1 MVVRTI
7 GVNITGAEDVQRVQS
22 LLNGLKKQ
30 VGEVNNLL
38 KKELGAGNKSA
49 SFKVNIGFS
58 TAQFQREWSAFK
70 KRVAPTLEVKV
81 KLTGDKGNG
90 NDPLENMNDGARRFM
105 SNSQSLRT
113 QLNTIGGALDGLS
126 SKTLTLGKALGALTI
141 GKVLGGNLRFS
152 TGIFGS
158 MLKEINTVRNVL
170 QKGFVIGKVVTAPA
184 VKTLTALGSLGK
196 RVGMTFVKHFNSA
209 LSNLGRGVIHMN
221 SFQNIFNRIGQT
233 INQGVRSIVQQ
244 TKELGDAMVTY
255 ETQMASFGQDRSTTE
270 AVAQEIS
277 RYGAATAYNGADL
290 LRNTGYFTAL
300 GVQDPVKLTKAIAGL
315 VATNKNPID
324 DFAGVAKQLTDAL
337 QAGKLNWQDFRIIQ
351 YRQSPVAT
359 RLIDEELAKRGYLQD
374 DKGNPVNKQT
384 AIRKGYLSL
393 EKYLEVLTEVGNSDA
408 LQSLTNTIKTPKLA
422 LDNLLEN
429 IGLKASG
436 AVGAEGPLKGLYDSI
451 VDFIKDITALVEK
464 SDPVWQYVGEKSQKA
479 VAGIRGY
486 FSEWNKA
493 FSEQLKVSL
502 PTFLNGVEGGF
513 SGGRVAQGLNEIT
526 QALLAMGNATTSQNL
541 GRGLSEVAYQ
551 YERLVA
557 KFIGLGQVLLDNGAL
572 DTVANFVALYG
583 DMVSKVAGSSVIRNT
598 LTFINFI
605 IDEVEKT
612 VNNGALVSGAD
623 RAFAGLLD
631 FYTQLVSLASLF
643 INDTPIV
650 SKGLEYAGQVLT
662 AMATTVSSVKELMN
676 NMLNGG
682 ASGNFKKG
690 LELGFQQGVSDY
702 GDDPRGL
709 GRTILFI
716 QKVRKFFEDLM
727 KEYNKLFNTFQYA
740 NQVGAEKYGVKIGN
754 FIGEVANIF
763 GKIIEW
769 FETKIKQLNGRINF
783 NTIKTL
789 VEEVGK
795 MWLSVVNMLTDTVTK
810 SIGSLP
816 KGRLEQGMKNFS
828 SVFQNLQKSLQ
839 PIYQELL
846 TGVLKSA
853 TGNTGKKLL
862 QAMADFVK
870 AVVTIIR
877 DIIKHIGHGSVE
889 GGLDR
894 ILKFFTNILNFMTE
908 IAKFMGQY
916 PGLTTGLIG
925 LVTIFGVIGKVLGAA
940 AGMVSVANTLGLG
953 GLASGAGGGGLL
965 SGLLSKTPI
974 TSLLANSEGNA
985 LQQFL
990 SRAGTPAIGGIGG
1003 KIGSFGASPLGM
1015 IASLVAQMIADPVQ
1029 NAIGGHAG
1037 ATVGGALKTA
1047 GAGLGLAGA
1056 TFTGASIGTA
1066 IMPGIGTA
1074 VGALLG
1080 AITNLI
1086 MGGGKN
1092 LLDGIEGLL
1101 TGYNDEYRKQA
1112 AENAK
1117 SIRENA
1123 EAMSRARADEHTT
1136 RDVLGSKVTLGGY
1149 LQNVT
1154 DMQKKVFGKLQ
1165 QNFTDATAYMQN
1177 SMQLLEQAGATDSA
1191 TMRQTLFDLGY
1202 NAQKPLKDMQGTYVR
1217 IGEELMSWEQLKA
1230 QNGLYGSEGDEIL
1243 SALLNQVAIAQ
1254 GRQFTDIVD
1263 EQGNLITQMD
1273 AYRQG
1278 AQNLTE
1284 EKRRELQQK
1293 LIDAGV
1299 SRDQVLQLPDKALEF
1314 LVSQY
1319 DTYTN
1324 TMKAEKDKAD
1334 HEEKESKHKGDLS
1347 DAWTRIKNGVK
1358 AVWEWVTGIFDGIGE
1373 WIAGALAGL
1382 TGGDS
1387 NKAKKEYKKNKK
1399 KIPSGGTLLFSTGG
1413 FVNYLA
1419 QGGSPL
1425 LGGIFQPR
1433 GTDTIPAMLTPGEYV
1448 LRKRAVDSL
1457 GTNFLDNLNRFGI
1470 GALGGNRTT
1479 TVVNNYYNNNA
1490 SVNQN
1495 IDNKSNYLN
1504 GMYGLD
1510 RLMRYV

>member
-70 KRVAPTLEVKV
+70 KRVSPTLEVKV

-90 NDPLENMNDGARRFM
+90 ADPLENMNDGARRFM

-126 SKTLTLGKALGALTI
+126 NKTLTLGKALGALAI

-170 QKGFVIGKVVTAPA
+170 QKGFAIGKVVTAPA
-184 VKTLTALGSLGK
+184 VKTLTALGNLGRK
-196 RVGMTFVKHFNSA
+196 VGMTFVKHFNSA
-209 LSNLGRGVIHMN
+209 LSSLGRGVIHMN

-300 GVQDPVKLTKAIAGL
+300 GVKDPVKLTKAIAGL

-422 LDNLLEN
+422 WDNLLEN

-493 FSEQLKVSL
+493 FSEQLKGSL

-541 GRGLSEVAYQ
+541 GKGLSEVAYQ
-551 YERLVA
+551 YERFVA

-583 DMVSKVAGSSVIRNT
+583 DMVAKVAGSSVIRNT

-690 LELGFQQGVSDY
+690 LELGFQQGVSGY

-727 KEYNKLFNTFQYA
+727 KEYNNLFNTFKYA

-754 FIGEVANIF
+754 FLGEVANIF

-769 FETKIKQLNGRINF
+769 FDKKIGQLNGRINF

-870 AVVTIIR
+870 AVVTMIR

-990 SRAGTPAIGGIGG
+990 ARAGTPAIGGIGG
-1003 KIGSFGASPLGM
+1003 KIGSFGASPLGA

-1029 NAIGGHAG
+1029 RAIGGHGG

-1092 LLDGIEGLL
+1092 LIDGIEGLL

-1123 EAMSRARADEHTT
+1123 EAVSRARADEFTT

-1149 LQNVT
+1149 LQNMT
-1154 DMQKKVFGKLQ
+1154 DMQKKVFGRLQ

-1177 SMQLLEQAGATDSA
+1177 SMRLLEEAGATDSA

-1243 SALLNQVAIAQ
+1243 ASLLNQVAIAQ

-1284 EKRRELQQK
+1284 EKRQELQQK

-1299 SRDQVLQLPDKALEF
+1299 SRDQVLQLPDKALQF

-1319 DTYTN
+1319 DTFTN

-1334 HEEKESKHKGDLS
+1334 HEEKESKKHGTLQ
-1347 DAWTRIKNGVK
+1347 DAWDRLV
-1358 AVWEWVTGIFDGIGE
+1358 
-1373 WIAGALAGL
+1373 GALEGVRDWVAGIL
-1382 TGGDS
+1382 GGIADWITGSKSGTS
-1387 NKAKKEYKKNKK
+1387 KKNYDKGKK
-1399 KIPSGGTLLFSTGG
+1399 KLPSGSGLLFSTGG

>member
-126 SKTLTLGKALGALTI
+126 SKTLTLGKALGALAI

-158 MLKEINTVRNVL
+158 MLKEINAVRNVL
-170 QKGFVIGKVVTAPA
+170 QKGFTIGKIVTAPA
-184 VKTLTALGSLGK
+184 VKTLTALGSLGS
-196 RVGMTFVKHFNSA
+196 RVGATFVRHFNSA

-422 LDNLLEN
+422 WDNLLEN

-493 FSEQLKVSL
+493 FSEQLKGSL

-557 KFIGLGQVLLDNGAL
+557 KFISLGQVMLDNGAL
-572 DTVANFVALYG
+572 DTMANFIALYG
-583 DMVSKVAGSSVIRNT
+583 DMVSQVTNSSVIKNS

-605 IDEVEKT
+605 IDEVKKT
-612 VNNGALVSGAD
+612 VNNGALVNGAD
-623 RAFAGLLD
+623 RAFTGLLD

-662 AMATTVSSVKELMN
+662 AMATAVSSVKDLAN

-690 LELGFQQGVSDY
+690 LELGFQQGVSGY
-702 GDDPRGL
+702 GEDPRGL

-828 SVFQNLQKSLQ
+828 SVFQNMQKSLQ

-846 TGVLKSA
+846 TGALKSI
-853 TGNTGKKLL
+853 TGNTGKKLF

-870 AVVTIIR
+870 AVVSMIR
-877 DIIKHIGHGSVE
+877 DILKYIGHGSVE
-889 GGLDR
+889 SGFNS

-916 PGLTTGLIG
+916 PGLTTSLIG
-925 LVTIFGVIGKVLGAA
+925 LVTIFGVIGKVLGSAA
-940 AGMVSVANTLGLG
+940 KMVSVANALGLG
-953 GLASGAGGGGLL
+953 NLASGAGGIAGGGLL
-965 SGLLSKTPI
+965 STTPI

-985 LQQFL
+985 LQQL
-990 SRAGTPAIGGIGG
+990 LARAGTPALSSAGLKVGA
-1003 KIGSFGASPLGM
+1003 FGASPIGA

-1029 NAIGGHAG
+1029 RAIGGHGG

-1056 TFTGASIGTA
+1056 TFTGASLGTA
-1066 IMPGIGTA
+1066 VFPGIGTA
-1074 VGALLG
+1074 IGALLG
-1080 AITNLI
+1080 AIASLLL
-1086 MGGGKN
+1086 GGGKN
-1092 LLDGIEGLL
+1092 LMDGIEGLL

-1123 EAMSRARADEHTT
+1123 EAVSRARADEHTT
-1136 RDVLGSKVTLGGY
+1136 KDILGSKVTLGGY
-1149 LQNVT
+1149 LQNLT

-1299 SRDQVLQLPDKALEF
+1299 SRDQVLQLPDKALQF

-1324 TMKAEKDKAD
+1324 TMKAEKEKAD
-1334 HEEKESKHKGDLS
+1334 HEEKESKHKGTLE
-1347 DAWTRIKNGVK
+1347 DAWNRLKNAVQGVRDWV
-1358 AVWEWVTGIFDGIGE
+1358 AGVIGGIADWVTGSK
-1373 WIAGALAGL
+1373 
-1382 TGGDS
+1382 GGTS
-1387 NKAKKEYKKNKK
+1387 QK
-1399 KIPSGGTLLFSTGG
+1399 KISKNPFYKSLFGGLFFSRGG

-1457 GTNFLDNLNRFGI
+1457 GTNFLDNLNRYGI
-1470 GALGGNRTT
+1470 GALRGNNTT

>member
-81 KLTGDKGNG
+81 KLTGANGNG

-126 SKTLTLGKALGALTI
+126 SKTLTLGKALGALAI

-158 MLKEINTVRNVL
+158 MLKEINAVRNAL
-170 QKGFVIGKVVTAPA
+170 QKGFTIGKIVTAPA
-184 VKTLTALGSLGK
+184 VKTLTALGSLGSK
-196 RVGMTFVKHFNSA
+196 VGATFVRHFNSA

-233 INQGVRSIVQQ
+233 INRGVRSIVQQ

-422 LDNLLEN
+422 WDNLLEN

-557 KFIGLGQVLLDNGAL
+557 KFISLGQVMLDNGAL
-572 DTVANFVALYG
+572 DTVANFIALYG
-583 DMVSKVAGSSVIRNT
+583 DMVSQVTNSSVIKNS

-605 IDEVEKT
+605 IDEVKKT
-612 VNNGALVSGAD
+612 VNNGALVNGAD
-623 RAFAGLLD
+623 RAFTGLLD

-643 INDTPIV
+643 INDTPII

-662 AMATTVSSVKELMN
+662 AMATAVSSVKDLAN

-690 LELGFQQGVSDY
+690 LELGFQQGVSGY
-702 GDDPRGL
+702 GEDPRGL

-727 KEYNKLFNTFQYA
+727 KEYNNLFNTFQYA

-828 SVFQNLQKSLQ
+828 SVFQNMQKSLQ

-846 TGVLKSA
+846 TGALKSI
-853 TGNTGKKLL
+853 TGNTGKKLF

-870 AVVTIIR
+870 AVVSMIR
-877 DIIKHIGHGSVE
+877 DILKYIGHGSVE
-889 GGLDR
+889 GGFNA

-908 IAKFMGQY
+908 IAKFLGQY
-916 PGLTTGLIG
+916 PGLTTSLLG
-925 LVTIFGVIGKVLGAA
+925 LVTIFGVIGKVLSSA
-940 AGMVSVANTLGLG
+940 AGLVSVANTLGLG
-953 GLASGAGGGGLL
+953 GLASGAGGGLLGGLA
-965 SGLLSKTPI
+965 STTPI

-990 SRAGTPAIGGIGG
+990 ARAGTPAIGGIGG
-1003 KIGSFGASPLGM
+1003 KIGSFGASPLGA

-1029 NAIGGHAG
+1029 RAIGGHGG

-1056 TFTGASIGTA
+1056 TFTGASLGTA
-1066 IMPGIGTA
+1066 VFPGIGTA
-1074 VGALLG
+1074 IGALLG
-1080 AITNLI
+1080 AITSLLL
-1086 MGGGKN
+1086 GGGKN
-1092 LLDGIEGLL
+1092 LMDGIEGLL

-1123 EAMSRARADEHTT
+1123 EAVSRARADEHTT

-1254 GRQFTDIVD
+1254 GRQYTDIVD

-1299 SRDQVLQLPDKALEF
+1299 SRDQVLQLPDKALQF

-1324 TMKAEKDKAD
+1324 TMKAEQEKAD
-1334 HEEKESKHKGDLS
+1334 HEEKESKHKGTLE
-1347 DAWTRIKNGVK
+1347 DAWNRLKNAVQGVRDWV
-1358 AVWEWVTGIFDGIGE
+1358 AGVIGGIADWVTGSK
-1373 WIAGALAGL
+1373 
-1382 TGGDS
+1382 GGTS
-1387 NKAKKEYKKNKK
+1387 QK
-1399 KIPSGGTLLFSTGG
+1399 KISKNPFYKSLFGGLFFSRGG

-1433 GTDTIPAMLTPGEYV
+1433 GTDTIPAMLTSGEYV

-1457 GTNFLDNLNRFGI
+1457 GTNFLDNLNRYGI
-1470 GALGGNRTT
+1470 GALRGNNTT

>member
-90 NDPLENMNDGARRFM
+90 TDPLENMNDGARRFM

-126 SKTLTLGKALGALTI
+126 SKTLTLGKALGALAI

-158 MLKEINTVRNVL
+158 MLKEINAVRNVL
-170 QKGFVIGKVVTAPA
+170 QKGFTIGKIVTAPA

-221 SFQNIFNRIGQT
+221 SFQNIFSRIGQT

-422 LDNLLEN
+422 WDNLLEN

-541 GRGLSEVAYQ
+541 GKGLSEVAYQ

-583 DMVSKVAGSSVIRNT
+583 DMVAQVAGSSVIRNT

-690 LELGFQQGVSDY
+690 LELGFQQGVSGY

-716 QKVRKFFEDLM
+716 QKVHKFFEDLM

-783 NTIKTL
+783 NTLKTL

-846 TGVLKSA
+846 TGAIKSL
-853 TGNTGKKLL
+853 TGNSGKQLF

-870 AVVTIIR
+870 AVVSMIR
-877 DIIKHIGHGSVE
+877 DILKYIGHGSVE
-889 GGLDR
+889 SGFNT

-916 PGLTTGLIG
+916 PGLTTSLLG
-925 LVTIFGVIGKVLGAA
+925 LVTIFGVIGKVLGSAA
-940 AGMVSVANTLGLG
+940 KMVSVANALGLG
-953 GLASGAGGGGLL
+953 SLVSGGGATAGGGLL
-965 SGLLSKTPI
+965 STTPI

-985 LQQFL
+985 LQQL
-990 SRAGTPAIGGIGG
+990 LARAGTPALNSAGLKVGA
-1003 KIGSFGASPLGM
+1003 FGASPIGA

-1029 NAIGGHAG
+1029 RAIGGHGG

-1056 TFTGASIGTA
+1056 TFTGASLGTA
-1066 IMPGIGTA
+1066 VFPGIGTA
-1074 VGALLG
+1074 IGAVLG
-1080 AITNLI
+1080 AIASLLL
-1086 MGGGKN
+1086 GGGKN

-1123 EAMSRARADEHTT
+1123 EAVSRARADEHTT

-1299 SRDQVLQLPDKALEF
+1299 SRDQVLQLPDKALQF

-1324 TMKAEKDKAD
+1324 TMKAEKEKAD
-1334 HEEKESKHKGDLS
+1334 HEEEESKHKGTLT
-1347 DAWTRIKNGVK
+1347 DAWNRLKNAVQGVRDWV
-1358 AVWEWVTGIFDGIGE
+1358 AGVIGGIADWVTGSK
-1373 WIAGALAGL
+1373 
-1382 TGGDS
+1382 GGTS
-1387 NKAKKEYKKNKK
+1387 QK
-1399 KIPSGGTLLFSTGG
+1399 KISKNPFYKSLFGGLFFSRGG

-1433 GTDTIPAMLTPGEYV
+1433 GTDTVPAMLTPGEYV

>member
-90 NDPLENMNDGARRFM
+90 TDPLENMNDGARRFM

-126 SKTLTLGKALGALTI
+126 SKTLTLGKALGALAI

-158 MLKEINTVRNVL
+158 MLKEINAVRNVL
-170 QKGFVIGKVVTAPA
+170 QKGFTIGKIVTAPA
-184 VKTLTALGSLGK
+184 VKTLTALGSLGS
-196 RVGMTFVKHFNSA
+196 RVGATFVRHFNSA

-422 LDNLLEN
+422 WDNLLEN

-493 FSEQLKVSL
+493 FSEQLKGSL

-557 KFIGLGQVLLDNGAL
+557 KFISLGQVMLDNGAL
-572 DTVANFVALYG
+572 DTVANFIALYG
-583 DMVSKVAGSSVIRNT
+583 DMVSQVTNSSVIKNS

-605 IDEVEKT
+605 IDEVKKT
-612 VNNGALVSGAD
+612 VNNGALVNGAD
-623 RAFAGLLD
+623 RAFTGLLD

-662 AMATTVSSVKELMN
+662 TMATVVSSVKDLAN

-690 LELGFQQGVSDY
+690 LELGFQQGVSGY
-702 GDDPRGL
+702 GEDPRGL

-828 SVFQNLQKSLQ
+828 SVFQNMQKSLQ

-846 TGVLKSA
+846 TGALKSI
-853 TGNTGKKLL
+853 TGNTGKKLF

-870 AVVTIIR
+870 AVVSMIR
-877 DIIKHIGHGSVE
+877 DILKYIGHGSVE
-889 GGLDR
+889 SGFNT

-916 PGLTTGLIG
+916 PGLTTSLLG
-925 LVTIFGVIGKVLGAA
+925 LVTIFGVIGKVLGSVAK
-940 AGMVSVANTLGLG
+940 MVSVANALGLG
-953 GLASGAGGGGLL
+953 NLASGAGGIAGGGLL
-965 SGLLSKTPI
+965 STTPI

-990 SRAGTPAIGGIGG
+990 ARAGTPAIGGIGG
-1003 KIGSFGASPLGM
+1003 KIGSFGASPLGA

-1029 NAIGGHAG
+1029 RAIGGHGG

-1056 TFTGASIGTA
+1056 TFTGASLGTA
-1066 IMPGIGTA
+1066 VFPGIGTA
-1074 VGALLG
+1074 IGALLG
-1080 AITNLI
+1080 AITSLLL
-1086 MGGGKN
+1086 GGGKN
-1092 LLDGIEGLL
+1092 LMDGIEGLL

-1123 EAMSRARADEHTT
+1123 EAVSRARADEHTT

-1149 LQNVT
+1149 IQNVVE
-1154 DMQKKVFGKLQ
+1154 MQKKVFGKLQ
-1165 QNFTDATAYMQN
+1165 QNFTEASAYMQN
-1177 SMQLLEQAGATDSA
+1177 SMRFLEQAGATDSA

-1263 EQGNLITQMD
+1263 EQGNLITQME

-1278 AQNLTE
+1278 AQNLTD
-1284 EKRRELQQK
+1284 EKRQELQQK

-1299 SRDQVLQLPDKALEF
+1299 SRDQVLQLPDKALQF

-1319 DTYTN
+1319 DTFN
-1324 TMKAEKDKAD
+1324 STMKAERDKAD

-1347 DAWTRIKNGVK
+1347 DAWTRIKNGVT
-1358 AVWEWVTGIFDGIGE
+1358 AVWEWVTGMFNGIGE

>member
-90 NDPLENMNDGARRFM
+90 TDPLENMNDGARRFM

-126 SKTLTLGKALGALTI
+126 SKTLTLGKALGALAI

-158 MLKEINTVRNVL
+158 MLKEINAVRNAL
-170 QKGFVIGKVVTAPA
+170 QKGFTIGKIVTAPA
-184 VKTLTALGSLGK
+184 VKTLTALGSLGS
-196 RVGMTFVKHFNSA
+196 RVGATFVRHFNSA

-233 INQGVRSIVQQ
+233 INRGVRSIVQQ

-255 ETQMASFGQDRSTTE
+255 ETQMASFGQDRGTTE

-422 LDNLLEN
+422 WDNLLEN

-493 FSEQLKVSL
+493 FSEQLKGSL

-557 KFIGLGQVLLDNGAL
+557 KFISLGQVMLDNGAL
-572 DTVANFVALYG
+572 DTVANFIALYG
-583 DMVSKVAGSSVIRNT
+583 DMVSQVTNSSVIKNS

-605 IDEVEKT
+605 IDEVKKT

-623 RAFAGLLD
+623 RAFTGLLD
-631 FYTQLVSLASLF
+631 FYTQIVSLASLF

-662 AMATTVSSVKELMN
+662 AMATAVSSVKDLVN

-690 LELGFQQGVSDY
+690 LELGFQQGVSGY
-702 GDDPRGL
+702 GEDPRGL

-828 SVFQNLQKSLQ
+828 SVFQNMQKSLQ

-846 TGVLKSA
+846 TGALKSI
-853 TGNTGKKLL
+853 TGNTGKKLF

-870 AVVTIIR
+870 AVVSMIR
-877 DIIKHIGHGSVE
+877 DILKYIGHGSVE
-889 GGLDR
+889 SGFNS

-916 PGLTTGLIG
+916 PGLTTSLLG
-925 LVTIFGVIGKVLGAA
+925 LVTIFGVIGKVLGSAA
-940 AGMVSVANTLGLG
+940 KMVSVANALGLG
-953 GLASGAGGGGLL
+953 NLVSGAGGIAGGGGLL
-965 SGLLSKTPI
+965 STTPI

-985 LQQFL
+985 LQQL
-990 SRAGTPAIGGIGG
+990 LARAGTPALNSAGLKVGA
-1003 KIGSFGASPLGM
+1003 FGASPIGA

-1029 NAIGGHAG
+1029 RAIGGHGG

-1056 TFTGASIGTA
+1056 TFTGASLGTA
-1066 IMPGIGTA
+1066 VFPGIGTA
-1074 VGALLG
+1074 IGALLG
-1080 AITNLI
+1080 AITSLLL
-1086 MGGGKN
+1086 GGGKN
-1092 LLDGIEGLL
+1092 LMDGIEGLL

-1123 EAMSRARADEHTT
+1123 EAVSRARADEHTT

-1324 TMKAEKDKAD
+1324 TMKAEKEKAD
-1334 HEEKESKHKGDLS
+1334 HEEEESKHKGTLT
-1347 DAWTRIKNGVK
+1347 DAWNRLKNAVQGVRDWV
-1358 AVWEWVTGIFDGIGE
+1358 AGVIGGIADWVTGSK
-1373 WIAGALAGL
+1373 
-1382 TGGDS
+1382 GGTS
-1387 NKAKKEYKKNKK
+1387 QK
-1399 KIPSGGTLLFSTGG
+1399 KISKNPFYKSLFGGLFFSRGG

>member
-126 SKTLTLGKALGALTI
+126 SKTLTLGKALGALAI

-158 MLKEINTVRNVL
+158 MLKEINAVRNVL
-170 QKGFVIGKVVTAPA
+170 QKGFTIGKIVTAPA
-184 VKTLTALGSLGK
+184 VKTLTALGSLGR
-196 RVGMTFVKHFNSA
+196 RVGATFVRHFNSA
-209 LSNLGRGVIHMN
+209 LSNLGRGAIHMN

-422 LDNLLEN
+422 WDNLLEN

-493 FSEQLKVSL
+493 FSEQLKGSL

-557 KFIGLGQVLLDNGAL
+557 KFISLGQVMLDNGAL
-572 DTVANFVALYG
+572 DTVANFIALYG
-583 DMVSKVAGSSVIRNT
+583 DMVSQVSNSSVIKNS

-605 IDEVEKT
+605 IGEVKKT
-612 VNNGALVSGAD
+612 VNNGALVNGAD
-623 RAFAGLLD
+623 RAFTGLLD

-662 AMATTVSSVKELMN
+662 AMATAVSSVKDLAN

-690 LELGFQQGVSDY
+690 LELGFQQGVSGY
-702 GDDPRGL
+702 GEDPRGL

-846 TGVLKSA
+846 TGAIKSL
-853 TGNTGKKLL
+853 TGNSGKQLF

-870 AVVTIIR
+870 AVVSMIR
-877 DIIKHIGHGSVE
+877 DILKYIGHGSVE
-889 GGLDR
+889 GGFNT

-916 PGLTTGLIG
+916 PGLTTSLLG
-925 LVTIFGVIGKVLGAA
+925 LVTIFGVIGKVLGSAA
-940 AGMVSVANTLGLG
+940 KMVSVANALGLG
-953 GLASGAGGGGLL
+953 NLASGAGGIAGGGLL
-965 SGLLSKTPI
+965 STTPI

-985 LQQFL
+985 LQQL
-990 SRAGTPAIGGIGG
+990 LARAGTPALNSAGLKVGA
-1003 KIGSFGASPLGM
+1003 FGASPIGA

-1029 NAIGGHAG
+1029 RAIGGHGG

-1056 TFTGASIGTA
+1056 TFTGASLGTA
-1066 IMPGIGTA
+1066 VFPGIGTA
-1074 VGALLG
+1074 IGALLG
-1080 AITNLI
+1080 AIASLI
-1086 MGGGKN
+1086 LGGGKN
-1092 LLDGIEGLL
+1092 LMDGIEGLL

-1117 SIRENA
+1117 AIRENA
-1123 EAMSRARADEHTT
+1123 EAVSRARADEHTT

-1149 LQNVT
+1149 IQNVVE
-1154 DMQKKVFGKLQ
+1154 MQKKVFGKLQ
-1165 QNFTDATAYMQN
+1165 QNFTDASAYMQN
-1177 SMQLLEQAGATDSA
+1177 SMRFLEQAGATDSA

-1299 SRDQVLQLPDKALEF
+1299 SRDQVLQLPDKALQF

-1324 TMKAEKDKAD
+1324 TMKAEKEKAD
-1334 HEEKESKHKGDLS
+1334 HEEEESKHKGTLT
-1347 DAWTRIKNGVK
+1347 DAWNRLKNAVQGVRDWV
-1358 AVWEWVTGIFDGIGE
+1358 AGVIGGIADWVTGSK
-1373 WIAGALAGL
+1373 
-1382 TGGDS
+1382 GGTS
-1387 NKAKKEYKKNKK
+1387 QK
-1399 KIPSGGTLLFSTGG
+1399 KISKNPFYKSLFGGLFFSRGG

>member
-158 MLKEINTVRNVL
+158 MLKEINAVRNVL
-170 QKGFVIGKVVTAPA
+170 QKGFTIGKIVTAPA
-184 VKTLTALGSLGK
+184 VKTLTALGNLGRK
-196 RVGMTFVKHFNSA
+196 VGMTFVKHFNSA
-209 LSNLGRGVIHMN
+209 LSSLGRGVIHMN
-221 SFQNIFNRIGQT
+221 NFQNIFNHIGQT

-300 GVQDPVKLTKAIAGL
+300 GVQDPVRLTKAIAGL

-422 LDNLLEN
+422 WDNLLEN

-493 FSEQLKVSL
+493 FSEQLKGSL

-541 GRGLSEVAYQ
+541 GKGLSEVAYQ

-583 DMVSKVAGSSVIRNT
+583 DMVAQVAGSSVIRNT

-690 LELGFQQGVSDY
+690 LELGFQQGVSGY

-727 KEYNKLFNTFQYA
+727 KEYNNLFNTFKYA

-754 FIGEVANIF
+754 FLGEVANIF

-769 FETKIKQLNGRINF
+769 FDKKIGQLNGRINF

-828 SVFQNLQKSLQ
+828 SVFQNMQKSLQ

-846 TGVLKSA
+846 TGALKSI
-853 TGNTGKKLL
+853 TGNTGKKLF

-870 AVVTIIR
+870 AVVSMIR
-877 DIIKHIGHGSVE
+877 DILKYIGHGSVE
-889 GGLDR
+889 GGFNA

-916 PGLTTGLIG
+916 PGLTTSLIG
-925 LVTIFGVIGKVLGAA
+925 LVTIFGVIGKVLGSAA
-940 AGMVSVANTLGLG
+940 KMVSVANALGLG
-953 GLASGAGGGGLL
+953 NLASGAGGIAGGGLL
-965 SGLLSKTPI
+965 STTPI

-990 SRAGTPAIGGIGG
+990 ARAGTPAIGGIAG
-1003 KIGSFGASPLGM
+1003 KVGSFGASPLGA

-1029 NAIGGHAG
+1029 RAIGGHGG

-1123 EAMSRARADEHTT
+1123 EAVSRARADEHTT

-1149 LQNVT
+1149 LQNMT

-1191 TMRQTLFDLGY
+1191 TMRQTLFNLGY

-1243 SALLNQVAIAQ
+1243 SALLNQVAAAQ
-1254 GRQFTDIVD
+1254 GRQYTDIVD
-1263 EQGNLITQMD
+1263 EQGNLITQMETH
-1273 AYRQG
+1273 RQG
-1278 AQNLTE
+1278 AQSLTE
-1284 EKRRELQQK
+1284 AKRQELQQK

-1324 TMKAEKDKAD
+1324 TMDAEKKKAED
-1334 HEEKESKHKGDLS
+1334 EEKESKHKGTLT
-1347 DAWTRIKNGVK
+1347 DAWNRLKNAVQGVRDWV
-1358 AVWEWVTGIFDGIGE
+1358 AGVIGGIADWVTG
-1373 WIAGALAGL
+1373 
-1382 TGGDS
+1382 
-1387 NKAKKEYKKNKK
+1387 NK
-1399 KIPSGGTLLFSTGG
+1399 GGTTQKKLSKNPFYKSLFGGLFFSRGG

>member
-90 NDPLENMNDGARRFM
+90 TDPLENMNDGARRFM

-126 SKTLTLGKALGALTI
+126 SKTLTLGKALGALAI

-158 MLKEINTVRNVL
+158 MLKEINAVRNAL
-170 QKGFVIGKVVTAPA
+170 QKGFTIGKIVTAPA
-184 VKTLTALGSLGK
+184 VKTLTALGSLGS
-196 RVGMTFVKHFNSA
+196 RVGATFVRHFNSA

-422 LDNLLEN
+422 WDNLLEN

-493 FSEQLKVSL
+493 FSEQLKGSL

-557 KFIGLGQVLLDNGAL
+557 KFISLGQVMLDNGAL
-572 DTVANFVALYG
+572 DTVANFIALYG
-583 DMVSKVAGSSVIRNT
+583 DMVSQVTNSSVIKNS

-605 IDEVEKT
+605 IGEVKKT
-612 VNNGALVSGAD
+612 VNNGALVNGAD
-623 RAFAGLLD
+623 RAFTGLLD

-662 AMATTVSSVKELMN
+662 TMATVVSSVKDLAN

-690 LELGFQQGVSDY
+690 LELGFQQGVSGY
-702 GDDPRGL
+702 GEDPRGL

-727 KEYNKLFNTFQYA
+727 KEYNNLFNTFQYA

-846 TGVLKSA
+846 TGAIKSI
-853 TGNTGKKLL
+853 TGNTGKKLF

-870 AVVTIIR
+870 AVVSMIR
-877 DIIKHIGHGSVE
+877 DILKYIGHGSVE
-889 GGLDR
+889 SGFNS

-916 PGLTTGLIG
+916 PGLTTSLIG
-925 LVTIFGVIGKVLGAA
+925 LVTIFGVIGKVLGSAA
-940 AGMVSVANTLGLG
+940 KMVSVANALGLG
-953 GLASGAGGGGLL
+953 NLASGAGGIAGGGLL
-965 SGLLSKTPI
+965 STTPI

-985 LQQFL
+985 LQQL
-990 SRAGTPAIGGIGG
+990 LARAGTPALNSAGLKVGA
-1003 KIGSFGASPLGM
+1003 FGASPIGA

-1029 NAIGGHAG
+1029 RAIGGHGG

-1056 TFTGASIGTA
+1056 TFTGASLGTA
-1066 IMPGIGTA
+1066 VFPGIGTA
-1074 VGALLG
+1074 IGAVLG
-1080 AITNLI
+1080 AVASLLL
-1086 MGGGKN
+1086 GGGKN
-1092 LLDGIEGLL
+1092 LMDGIEGLL

-1123 EAMSRARADEHTT
+1123 ESVSRARADEHTT
-1136 RDVLGSKVTLGGY
+1136 KDILGSKVTLGGY

-1154 DMQKKVFGKLQ
+1154 DMQKKVFGKLR

-1334 HEEKESKHKGDLS
+1334 HEEKESKHKGTLE
-1347 DAWTRIKNGVK
+1347 DAWNRLKNAVQGVRDWV
-1358 AVWEWVTGIFDGIGE
+1358 AGVIGGIADWVTGSK
-1373 WIAGALAGL
+1373 
-1382 TGGDS
+1382 GGTS
-1387 NKAKKEYKKNKK
+1387 QK
-1399 KIPSGGTLLFSTGG
+1399 KISKNPFYKSLFGGLFFSRGG

-1433 GTDTIPAMLTPGEYV
+1433 GTDTVPAMLTPGEYV

-1457 GTNFLDNLNRFGI
+1457 GTDFLDNLNRYGI

>member
-158 MLKEINTVRNVL
+158 MLKEINAVRNVL
-170 QKGFVIGKVVTAPA
+170 QKGFTIGKIVTAPA
-184 VKTLTALGSLGK
+184 VKTLTALGSLGH
-196 RVGMTFVKHFNSA
+196 RVGATFVRHFNSA

-422 LDNLLEN
+422 WDNLLEN

-493 FSEQLKVSL
+493 FSEQLKGSL

-513 SGGRVAQGLNEIT
+513 SGSRVAQGLNEIT

-557 KFIGLGQVLLDNGAL
+557 KFISLGQVMLNNGAL
-572 DTVANFVALYG
+572 DTVANFIALYG
-583 DMVSKVAGSSVIRNT
+583 DMVSQVANSSVIKNS

-605 IDEVEKT
+605 IGEVKKT
-612 VNNGALVSGAD
+612 VNNGALVNGAD
-623 RAFAGLLD
+623 RAFTGLLD

-662 AMATTVSSVKELMN
+662 AMATAVSSVKDLAN

-690 LELGFQQGVSDY
+690 LELGFQQGVSGY
-702 GDDPRGL
+702 GEDPRGL

-727 KEYNKLFNTFQYA
+727 KEYNNLFNTFQYA

-846 TGVLKSA
+846 TGAIKSL
-853 TGNTGKKLL
+853 TGNTGKKLF

-870 AVVTIIR
+870 AVVSMIR
-877 DIIKHIGHGSVE
+877 DILKYIGHGSVE
-889 GGLDR
+889 GGFNS

-916 PGLTTGLIG
+916 PGLTTSLIG
-925 LVTIFGVIGKVLGAA
+925 LITVFGVIGKVLSAA
-940 AGMVSVANTLGLG
+940 AGMVTVANTLGLG
-953 GLASGAGGGGLL
+953 GLASGAGGGLLGGLA
-965 SGLLSKTPI
+965 STTPI

-990 SRAGTPAIGGIGG
+990 ARAGTPTIGGIGG
-1003 KIGSFGASPLGM
+1003 KIGSFGASPIGA

-1029 NAIGGHAG
+1029 RAIGGHGG

-1123 EAMSRARADEHTT
+1123 EAVSRAMADEYTT
-1136 RDVLGSKVTLGGY
+1136 KDILGSKVTLGGY
-1149 LQNVT
+1149 LQNLT

-1334 HEEKESKHKGDLS
+1334 HEEKESKHKGTLE
-1347 DAWTRIKNGVK
+1347 DAWNRLKNAVQGVRDWV
-1358 AVWEWVTGIFDGIGE
+1358 AGVIGGIADWVTGSK
-1373 WIAGALAGL
+1373 
-1382 TGGDS
+1382 GGTS
-1387 NKAKKEYKKNKK
+1387 QK
-1399 KIPSGGTLLFSTGG
+1399 KISKNPFYKSLFGGLFFSRGG

>member
-7 GVNITGAEDVQRVQS
+7 GVNITGAEDIQRVQS

-81 KLTGDKGNG
+81 KLTGANGNG

-126 SKTLTLGKALGALTI
+126 SKTLTLGKALGALAI

-158 MLKEINTVRNVL
+158 MLKEINAVRNVL
-170 QKGFVIGKVVTAPA
+170 QKGFTIGKIVTAPA
-184 VKTLTALGSLGK
+184 VKTLTALGSLGS
-196 RVGMTFVKHFNSA
+196 RVGATFVRHFNSA

-255 ETQMASFGQDRSTTE
+255 ETQMASFGQDRGTTE

-422 LDNLLEN
+422 WDNLLEN

-436 AVGAEGPLKGLYDSI
+436 AVGAEGPLKGFYDSI

-557 KFIGLGQVLLDNGAL
+557 KFISLGQVMLDNGAL
-572 DTVANFVALYG
+572 DTVANFIALYG
-583 DMVSKVAGSSVIRNT
+583 DMVSQVTNSSVIKNS

-605 IDEVEKT
+605 IDEVKKT
-612 VNNGALVSGAD
+612 VNNGALVNGAD
-623 RAFAGLLD
+623 RAFTGLLD

-662 AMATTVSSVKELMN
+662 AMATAVSSVKDLAN

-690 LELGFQQGVSDY
+690 LELGFQQGVSGY
-702 GDDPRGL
+702 GEDPRGL

-846 TGVLKSA
+846 TGAIKSL
-853 TGNTGKKLL
+853 TGNSGKQLF

-870 AVVTIIR
+870 AVVSMIR
-877 DIIKHIGHGSVE
+877 DILKYIGHGSVE
-889 GGLDR
+889 SGFNS

-908 IAKFMGQY
+908 IAKFLGQY
-916 PGLTTGLIG
+916 PGLTTSLLG
-925 LVTIFGVIGKVLGAA
+925 LVTIFGVIGKVLSSA
-940 AGMVSVANTLGLG
+940 AGLVSVANTLGLG
-953 GLASGAGGGGLL
+953 GLASGAGGGLLGGLA
-965 SGLLSKTPI
+965 STTPI

-990 SRAGTPAIGGIGG
+990 ARAGTPAIGGIGG
-1003 KIGSFGASPLGM
+1003 KIGSFGASPLGA

-1029 NAIGGHAG
+1029 RAIGGHGG

-1086 MGGGKN
+1086 MGGGKS

-1123 EAMSRARADEHTT
+1123 EAVSRARADEYTT

-1149 LQNVT
+1149 IQNVVE
-1154 DMQKKVFGKLQ
+1154 MQKKVFGKLQ
-1165 QNFTDATAYMQN
+1165 QNFTDASAYMQN
-1177 SMQLLEQAGATDSA
+1177 SMRFLEQAGATDSA

-1243 SALLNQVAIAQ
+1243 SALLNQVAVAQ

-1299 SRDQVLQLPDKALEF
+1299 SRDQVLQLPDKALQF

-1319 DTYTN
+1319 DTYTS
-1324 TMKAEKDKAD
+1324 TMKAEKEKAD
-1334 HEEKESKHKGDLS
+1334 HEEKESKHKGTLE
-1347 DAWTRIKNGVK
+1347 DAWNRLKNAVQGVRDWV
-1358 AVWEWVTGIFDGIGE
+1358 AGVIGGIADWVTGSK
-1373 WIAGALAGL
+1373 
-1382 TGGDS
+1382 GGTS
-1387 NKAKKEYKKNKK
+1387 QK
-1399 KIPSGGTLLFSTGG
+1399 KISKNPFYKSLFGGLFFSRGG

>member
-126 SKTLTLGKALGALTI
+126 SKTLTLGKALGALAI
-141 GKVLGGNLRFS
+141 GKVLGGNLRLS

-158 MLKEINTVRNVL
+158 MLKEINAVRNVL
-170 QKGFVIGKVVTAPA
+170 QKGFTIGKIVTAPA
-184 VKTLTALGSLGK
+184 VKTLTALGSLGR
-196 RVGMTFVKHFNSA
+196 RVGATFVNHFNSA

-422 LDNLLEN
+422 WDNLLEN

-493 FSEQLKVSL
+493 FSEQLKGSL

-557 KFIGLGQVLLDNGAL
+557 KFISLGQAMLDNGAL
-572 DTVANFVALYG
+572 DTMANFIALYG
-583 DMVSKVAGSSVIRNT
+583 DMVSQVANSSVIKNS

-605 IDEVEKT
+605 IGEVKKT
-612 VNNGALVSGAD
+612 VNNGALVNGAD
-623 RAFAGLLD
+623 RAFTGLLD

-662 AMATTVSSVKELMN
+662 AMATAVSSVKDLAN

-690 LELGFQQGVSDY
+690 LELGFQQGVSGY
-702 GDDPRGL
+702 GEDPRGL

-727 KEYNKLFNTFQYA
+727 KEYNNLFNTFQYA

-846 TGVLKSA
+846 TGAIKSL
-853 TGNTGKKLL
+853 TGNSGKQLF

-870 AVVTIIR
+870 AVVSMIR
-877 DIIKHIGHGSVE
+877 DILKYIGHGSVE
-889 GGLDR
+889 GGFNT

-908 IAKFMGQY
+908 IAKFLGQY
-916 PGLTTGLIG
+916 PGLTTSLIG
-925 LVTIFGVIGKVLGAA
+925 LITVFGVIGKVLSAA
-940 AGMVSVANTLGLG
+940 AGMVTVANTLGLG
-953 GLASGAGGGGLL
+953 GLASGAGGGLLGGLA
-965 SGLLSKTPI
+965 STTPI

-990 SRAGTPAIGGIGG
+990 ARAGTPAIGGIGG
-1003 KIGSFGASPLGM
+1003 KIGSFGASPLGA

-1029 NAIGGHAG
+1029 RAIGGHGG

-1123 EAMSRARADEHTT
+1123 EAVSRARADEHTT
-1136 RDVLGSKVTLGGY
+1136 KGILGSKVTLGGY
-1149 LQNVT
+1149 LQNLT

-1177 SMQLLEQAGATDSA
+1177 SMRFLEQAGATDSA

-1202 NAQKPLKDMQGTYVR
+1202 NAQKPLKDMQGTYVK

-1299 SRDQVLQLPDKALEF
+1299 SRDQVLQLPDKALQF

-1324 TMKAEKDKAD
+1324 TMKAEKEKAD
-1334 HEEKESKHKGDLS
+1334 HEEEESKHKGTLT
-1347 DAWTRIKNGVK
+1347 DAWNRLKNAVQGVRDWV
-1358 AVWEWVTGIFDGIGE
+1358 AGVIGGIADWVTGSK
-1373 WIAGALAGL
+1373 
-1382 TGGDS
+1382 GGTS
-1387 NKAKKEYKKNKK
+1387 QK
-1399 KIPSGGTLLFSTGG
+1399 KISKNPFYKSLFGGLFFSRGG

-1457 GTNFLDNLNRFGI
+1457 GTDFLDNLNRFGI

>member
-126 SKTLTLGKALGALTI
+126 SKTLTLGKALGALAI

-158 MLKEINTVRNVL
+158 MLKEINAVRNVL
-170 QKGFVIGKVVTAPA
+170 QKGFTIGKIVTAPA
-184 VKTLTALGSLGK
+184 VKTLTALGSLGS
-196 RVGMTFVKHFNSA
+196 RVGATFVRHFNSA
-209 LSNLGRGVIHMN
+209 LSNLGRGVIRMN

-422 LDNLLEN
+422 WDNLLEN

-493 FSEQLKVSL
+493 FSEQLKGSL

-557 KFIGLGQVLLDNGAL
+557 KFISLGQVMLDNGAL
-572 DTVANFVALYG
+572 DTVANFIALYG
-583 DMVSKVAGSSVIRNT
+583 DMVSQVTNSSVIKNS

-605 IDEVEKT
+605 IDEVKKT
-612 VNNGALVSGAD
+612 VNNGALVNGAD
-623 RAFAGLLD
+623 RAFTGLLD

-662 AMATTVSSVKELMN
+662 AMATAASSVKDLAN

-690 LELGFQQGVSDY
+690 LELGFQQGVSGY
-702 GDDPRGL
+702 GEDPRGL

-828 SVFQNLQKSLQ
+828 SVFQNMQKSLQ

-846 TGVLKSA
+846 TGALKSI
-853 TGNTGKKLL
+853 TGNTGKKLF

-870 AVVTIIR
+870 AVVSMIR
-877 DIIKHIGHGSVE
+877 DILKYIGHGSVE
-889 GGLDR
+889 GGFNS

-916 PGLTTGLIG
+916 PGLTTSLLG
-925 LVTIFGVIGKVLGAA
+925 LVTIFGVIGKVLGSAA
-940 AGMVSVANTLGLG
+940 KMVSVANALGLG
-953 GLASGAGGGGLL
+953 NLVSGAGGIAGGGLL
-965 SGLLSKTPI
+965 STTPI

-985 LQQFL
+985 LQQL
-990 SRAGTPAIGGIGG
+990 LARAGTPAIGGIGG
-1003 KIGSFGASPLGM
+1003 KIGSFGASPLGA

-1029 NAIGGHAG
+1029 RAIGGHGG

-1056 TFTGASIGTA
+1056 TFTGASLGTA
-1066 IMPGIGTA
+1066 VFPGIGTA
-1074 VGALLG
+1074 IGALLG
-1080 AITNLI
+1080 AITSLLL
-1086 MGGGKN
+1086 GGGKN
-1092 LLDGIEGLL
+1092 LMDGIEGLL

-1123 EAMSRARADEHTT
+1123 EAVSRARADEHTT

-1149 LQNVT
+1149 IQNVVE
-1154 DMQKKVFGKLQ
+1154 MQKKVFGKLQ

-1324 TMKAEKDKAD
+1324 TMKAEKEKAD
-1334 HEEKESKHKGDLS
+1334 HEEKESKHNGTLE
-1347 DAWTRIKNGVK
+1347 DAWNRLKNAVQGVRDWV
-1358 AVWEWVTGIFDGIGE
+1358 AGVIGGIADWVTGSK
-1373 WIAGALAGL
+1373 
-1382 TGGDS
+1382 GGTS
-1387 NKAKKEYKKNKK
+1387 QK
-1399 KIPSGGTLLFSTGG
+1399 KISKNPFYKSLFGGLFFSRGG

-1457 GTNFLDNLNRFGI
+1457 GTDFLDNLNRYGI
-1470 GALGGNRTT
+1470 GALRGNNTT

>member
-90 NDPLENMNDGARRFM
+90 NDPLENMNDGAKKFM
-105 SNSQSLRT
+105 SNSQSLKS

-126 SKTLTLGKALGALTI
+126 SKTLTLGKALGALAI

-170 QKGFVIGKVVTAPA
+170 QKGFTIGKIVTAPA
-184 VKTLTALGSLGK
+184 VKTLTALGNLGR
-196 RVGMTFVKHFNSA
+196 RVGMTFVNHFNSA

-422 LDNLLEN
+422 WDNLLEN

-436 AVGAEGPLKGLYDSI
+436 AIGAEGPLKGLYDSI

-479 VAGIRGY
+479 VAGIRNY

-493 FSEQLKVSL
+493 FSEQLKGSL

-557 KFIGLGQVLLDNGAL
+557 KFISLGQVMLDNGAL
-572 DTVANFVALYG
+572 DTVANFIALYG
-583 DMVSKVAGSSVIRNT
+583 DMVSQVANSSVIKNS

-605 IDEVEKT
+605 IDEVKKT
-612 VNNGALVSGAD
+612 VNNGALVNGAD
-623 RAFAGLLD
+623 RAFTGLLD

-662 AMATTVSSVKELMN
+662 AMATAVSSVKDLAN

-690 LELGFQQGVSDY
+690 LKLGFQQGVSGY
-702 GDDPRGL
+702 GEDPRGL

-727 KEYNKLFNTFQYA
+727 KEYNNLFNTFQHA

-783 NTIKTL
+783 NTVKTL

-828 SVFQNLQKSLQ
+828 SVFQNMQKSLQ

-846 TGVLKSA
+846 TGALKSI
-853 TGNTGKKLL
+853 TGNTGKKLF

-870 AVVTIIR
+870 AVVSMIR
-877 DIIKHIGHGSVE
+877 DILKYIGHGSVE
-889 GGLDR
+889 SGFNS

-916 PGLTTGLIG
+916 PGLTTSLIG
-925 LVTIFGVIGKVLGAA
+925 LVTIFGVIGKVLGSAA
-940 AGMVSVANTLGLG
+940 KMVSVANALGLG
-953 GLASGAGGGGLL
+953 NLASGAGGIAGGGLL
-965 SGLLSKTPI
+965 STTPI

-985 LQQFL
+985 LQQL
-990 SRAGTPAIGGIGG
+990 LARAGTPALNSAGLKVGA
-1003 KIGSFGASPLGM
+1003 FGASPIGA

-1029 NAIGGHAG
+1029 RAIGGHGG

-1056 TFTGASIGTA
+1056 TFTGASLGTA
-1066 IMPGIGTA
+1066 VFPGIGTA
-1074 VGALLG
+1074 IGALLG
-1080 AITNLI
+1080 AIASLLL
-1086 MGGGKN
+1086 GGGKN
-1092 LLDGIEGLL
+1092 LMDGIEGLL

-1123 EAMSRARADEHTT
+1123 ESVSRAMADEHTT

-1149 LQNVT
+1149 LQNMT

-1299 SRDQVLQLPDKALEF
+1299 SRDQVLQLPDKALQF

-1324 TMKAEKDKAD
+1324 TMKAEKEKAD
-1334 HEEKESKHKGDLS
+1334 HEEKESKHKGTLE
-1347 DAWTRIKNGVK
+1347 DAWNRLKNAVQGVRDWV
-1358 AVWEWVTGIFDGIGE
+1358 AGVIGGIADWVTGSK
-1373 WIAGALAGL
+1373 
-1382 TGGDS
+1382 GGTS
-1387 NKAKKEYKKNKK
+1387 QK
-1399 KIPSGGTLLFSTGG
+1399 KISKNPFYKSLFGGLFFSRGG

>member
-90 NDPLENMNDGARRFM
+90 TDPLENMNDGARRFM

-126 SKTLTLGKALGALTI
+126 SKTLTLGKALGALAI

-170 QKGFVIGKVVTAPA
+170 QKGFTVGKIVTAPA
-184 VKTLTALGSLGK
+184 VKTLTSLGNLGS
-196 RVGMTFVKHFNSA
+196 RVGATFVRHFNSA

-233 INQGVRSIVQQ
+233 INRGVRSIVQQ

-255 ETQMASFGQDRSTTE
+255 ETQMASFGQDRGTTE

-422 LDNLLEN
+422 WDNLLEN

-493 FSEQLKVSL
+493 FSEQLKGSL

-513 SGGRVAQGLNEIT
+513 SGGRVAHGLNEIT

-557 KFIGLGQVLLDNGAL
+557 KFISLGQVMLDNGAL
-572 DTVANFVALYG
+572 DTVANFIALYG
-583 DMVSKVAGSSVIRNT
+583 DMVSQVANSSVIKNS

-605 IDEVEKT
+605 IGEVKKT
-612 VNNGALVSGAD
+612 VNNGALVNGAD
-623 RAFAGLLD
+623 RAFTGLLD

-662 AMATTVSSVKELMN
+662 AMATAVSSVKDLAN

-690 LELGFQQGVSDY
+690 LELGFQQGVSGY
-702 GDDPRGL
+702 GEDPRGL

-727 KEYNKLFNTFQYA
+727 KEYNNLFNTFQYA

-828 SVFQNLQKSLQ
+828 SVFQNMQKSLQ

-846 TGVLKSA
+846 TGALKSI
-853 TGNTGKKLL
+853 TGNTGKKLF

-870 AVVTIIR
+870 AVVSMIR
-877 DIIKHIGHGSVE
+877 DILKYIGHGSVE
-889 GGLDR
+889 GGFNS

-916 PGLTTGLIG
+916 PGLTTSLLG
-925 LVTIFGVIGKVLGAA
+925 LVTIFGVIGKVLGSAA
-940 AGMVSVANTLGLG
+940 KMVTVANALGLG
-953 GLASGAGGGGLL
+953 NLASGAGGIAGGGLL
-965 SGLLSKTPI
+965 STTPI

-985 LQQFL
+985 LQQL
-990 SRAGTPAIGGIGG
+990 LARAGTPAIGGIGG
-1003 KIGSFGASPLGM
+1003 KIGSFGASPIGA

-1029 NAIGGHAG
+1029 RAIGGHGG

-1056 TFTGASIGTA
+1056 TFTGASLGTA
-1066 IMPGIGTA
+1066 VFPGIGTA
-1074 VGALLG
+1074 IGAVLG
-1080 AITNLI
+1080 AVASLI
-1086 MGGGKN
+1086 LGGGKN
-1092 LLDGIEGLL
+1092 LMDGIEGLL

-1117 SIRENA
+1117 AIRENA
-1123 EAMSRARADEHTT
+1123 EAVSRARADEHTT

-1243 SALLNQVAIAQ
+1243 SALLNQVAVAQ

-1278 AQNLTE
+1278 AQSLTE
-1284 EKRRELQQK
+1284 EKRQELQQK

-1324 TMKAEKDKAD
+1324 TMKAEQEKAD
-1334 HEEKESKHKGDLS
+1334 HEEKESKHKGTLE
-1347 DAWTRIKNGVK
+1347 DAWNRLKNAVQGVRDWV
-1358 AVWEWVTGIFDGIGE
+1358 AGVIGGIADWVTGSK
-1373 WIAGALAGL
+1373 
-1382 TGGDS
+1382 GGTS
-1387 NKAKKEYKKNKK
+1387 QK
-1399 KIPSGGTLLFSTGG
+1399 KISKNPFYKSLFGGLFFSRGG

>member
-105 SNSQSLRT
+105 SNSQSLRN

-126 SKTLTLGKALGALTI
+126 SKTLTLGKALGALAI

-158 MLKEINTVRNVL
+158 MLKEINAVRNVL
-170 QKGFVIGKVVTAPA
+170 QKGFTIGKIVTAPA
-184 VKTLTALGSLGK
+184 VKTLTALGSLGS
-196 RVGMTFVKHFNSA
+196 RVGATFVRHFNSA

-422 LDNLLEN
+422 WDNLLEN
-429 IGLKASG
+429 VGLKASG

-493 FSEQLKVSL
+493 FSEQLKGSL

-526 QALLAMGNATTSQNL
+526 QALLVMGNATTSQNL
-541 GRGLSEVAYQ
+541 GRGLSEVVYQ

-557 KFIGLGQVLLDNGAL
+557 KFISLGQVMLDNGAL
-572 DTVANFVALYG
+572 DTVANFIALYG
-583 DMVSKVAGSSVIRNT
+583 DMVSQVTNSSVIKNS
-598 LTFINFI
+598 LPFINFI
-605 IDEVEKT
+605 IDEVKKT
-612 VNNGALVSGAD
+612 INNGALVNGAD
-623 RAFAGLLD
+623 RAFTGLLD

-662 AMATTVSSVKELMN
+662 AMATAVSSVKDLAN

-690 LELGFQQGVSDY
+690 LELGFQQGVSGY
-702 GDDPRGL
+702 GEDPRGL

-795 MWLSVVNMLTDTVTK
+795 MWLSVVNMITDTVTK

-828 SVFQNLQKSLQ
+828 SVFQNMQKSLQ

-846 TGVLKSA
+846 TGALKSI
-853 TGNTGKKLL
+853 TGNTGKKLF

-870 AVVTIIR
+870 AVVSMIR
-877 DIIKHIGHGSVE
+877 DILKYIGHGSVE
-889 GGLDR
+889 SGFNS

-916 PGLTTGLIG
+916 PGLTTSLIG
-925 LVTIFGVIGKVLGAA
+925 LVTIFGVIGKVLGSAA
-940 AGMVSVANTLGLG
+940 KMVSVANALGLG
-953 GLASGAGGGGLL
+953 NLASGAGGIAGGGLL
-965 SGLLSKTPI
+965 STTPI

-985 LQQFL
+985 LQQL
-990 SRAGTPAIGGIGG
+990 LARAGTPALNSAGLKVGA
-1003 KIGSFGASPLGM
+1003 FGASPIGA

-1029 NAIGGHAG
+1029 RAIGGHGG

-1056 TFTGASIGTA
+1056 TFTGASLGTA
-1066 IMPGIGTA
+1066 VFPGIGTA
-1074 VGALLG
+1074 IGALLG
-1080 AITNLI
+1080 AITSLLL
-1086 MGGGKN
+1086 GGGKN
-1092 LLDGIEGLL
+1092 LMDGIEGLL

-1123 EAMSRARADEHTT
+1123 EAVSRARADEHTT

-1299 SRDQVLQLPDKALEF
+1299 SRDQVLQLPDKALQF

-1334 HEEKESKHKGDLS
+1334 HEEKESKHKGTLT
-1347 DAWTRIKNGVK
+1347 DAWNRLKNAVQGVRDWV
-1358 AVWEWVTGIFDGIGE
+1358 AGVIGGIADWVTG
-1373 WIAGALAGL
+1373 
-1382 TGGDS
+1382 S
-1387 NKAKKEYKKNKK
+1387 K
-1399 KIPSGGTLLFSTGG
+1399 GGTSQKNISKNPFYKSLFGGLFFSRGG

>member
-158 MLKEINTVRNVL
+158 MLKEINAVRNVL
-170 QKGFVIGKVVTAPA
+170 QKGFTIGKIVTAPA
-184 VKTLTALGSLGK
+184 VKTLTALGSLGSK
-196 RVGMTFVKHFNSA
+196 VGATFVRHFNSA

-300 GVQDPVKLTKAIAGL
+300 GVKDPVKLTKAIAGL

-422 LDNLLEN
+422 WDNLLEN

-436 AVGAEGPLKGLYDSI
+436 AVGAEGPLKGLYDNI

-493 FSEQLKVSL
+493 FSEQLKGSL

-583 DMVSKVAGSSVIRNT
+583 DMVAKVAGSSVIRNT

-676 NMLNGG
+676 NMLNGE

-690 LELGFQQGVSDY
+690 LELGFQQGVSGY

-716 QKVRKFFEDLM
+716 QKVRKFFEGLM
-727 KEYNKLFNTFQYA
+727 KEYNNLFNTFKYA

-754 FIGEVANIF
+754 FLGEVANIF

-769 FETKIKQLNGRINF
+769 FDKKIGQLNGRINF
-783 NTIKTL
+783 NTVKTL

-870 AVVTIIR
+870 AVVTMIR

-889 GGLDR
+889 SGINS

-916 PGLTTGLIG
+916 PGLTTSLIG
-925 LVTIFGVIGKVLGAA
+925 LVTIFGVIGKVLSSA
-940 AGMVSVANTLGLG
+940 AGLVSVANTLGLG
-953 GLASGAGGGGLL
+953 GLSSGAGGGLLGGLA
-965 SGLLSKTPI
+965 STTPI

-990 SRAGTPAIGGIGG
+990 ARAGTPAIGGIGG
-1003 KIGSFGASPLGM
+1003 KIGSFGASPLGA

-1029 NAIGGHAG
+1029 RAIGGHGG

-1123 EAMSRARADEHTT
+1123 EAVSRAEADKFTT

-1149 LQNVT
+1149 LQNMT
-1154 DMQKKVFGKLQ
+1154 EMQKKVFGKLQ

-1177 SMQLLEQAGATDSA
+1177 SMRLLEQAGATDSA

-1243 SALLNQVAIAQ
+1243 ASLLNQVAIAQ

-1284 EKRRELQQK
+1284 EKRQELQQK

-1299 SRDQVLQLPDKALEF
+1299 SRDQVLQLPDKALQF

-1324 TMKAEKDKAD
+1324 TMSAEKKKAEDQ
-1334 HEEKESKHKGDLS
+1334 EKESKKHGTLQ
-1347 DAWTRIKNGVK
+1347 DAWDRLV
-1358 AVWEWVTGIFDGIGE
+1358 
-1373 WIAGALAGL
+1373 GALEGVRDWVAGIL
-1382 TGGDS
+1382 GGIADWITGSKSGTS
-1387 NKAKKEYKKNKK
+1387 KKNYDKGKK
-1399 KIPSGGTLLFSTGG
+1399 KLPSGSGLLFSTGG

>member
-126 SKTLTLGKALGALTI
+126 SKTLTLGKALGALAI

-158 MLKEINTVRNVL
+158 MLKEINAVRNVL
-170 QKGFVIGKVVTAPA
+170 QKGFTIGKIVTAPA
-184 VKTLTALGSLGK
+184 VKTLTALGNLGT
-196 RVGMTFVKHFNSA
+196 RVGKTFVNHFNSA
-209 LSNLGRGVIHMN
+209 LSNLGREVIHMN

-233 INQGVRSIVQQ
+233 INRGVHSIVQQ
-244 TKELGDAMVTY
+244 TQELGDAMVTY
-255 ETQMASFGQDRSTTE
+255 ETQMASFGQDRGTTE

-277 RYGAATAYNGADL
+277 GYGVATAYNGADL

-422 LDNLLEN
+422 WDNLLEN

-451 VDFIKDITALVEK
+451 VDFIKDITALVDK

-493 FSEQLKVSL
+493 FSEQLKGSL

-541 GRGLSEVAYQ
+541 GRGLSEVTYQ

-557 KFIGLGQVLLDNGAL
+557 KFISLGQVMLDNGAL
-572 DTVANFVALYG
+572 DTVANFIALYG
-583 DMVSKVAGSSVIRNT
+583 DMVSQVTNSSVIKNS

-605 IDEVEKT
+605 IGEVKKT
-612 VNNGALVSGAD
+612 VNNGALVNGAD
-623 RAFAGLLD
+623 RAFTGLLD
-631 FYTQLVSLASLF
+631 FYIQLVSLASLF

-662 AMATTVSSVKELMN
+662 AMATAVSSVKDLAN

-702 GDDPRGL
+702 GEDPRGL

-727 KEYNKLFNTFQYA
+727 KEYNNLFNTFQYA

-763 GKIIEW
+763 GKLIEW

-795 MWLSVVNMLTDTVTK
+795 MWLSVINMLTDTVTK

-846 TGVLKSA
+846 TGAIKSL
-853 TGNTGKKLL
+853 TGNSGKQLF

-870 AVVTIIR
+870 AVVSMIR
-877 DIIKHIGHGSVE
+877 DILKYIGHGSVE
-889 GGLDR
+889 GGFNT

-916 PGLTTGLIG
+916 PGLTTSLIG
-925 LVTIFGVIGKVLGAA
+925 LVTIFVVIGKVLGSAA
-940 AGMVSVANTLGLG
+940 KMVSVANALGLG
-953 GLASGAGGGGLL
+953 NLASGAGGIAGGGLL
-965 SGLLSKTPI
+965 STTPI

-985 LQQFL
+985 LQQL
-990 SRAGTPAIGGIGG
+990 LARAGTPALNSAGLKVGA
-1003 KIGSFGASPLGM
+1003 FGASPIGA

-1029 NAIGGHAG
+1029 RAIGGHGG

-1056 TFTGASIGTA
+1056 TFTGASLGTA
-1066 IMPGIGTA
+1066 VFPGIGTA
-1074 VGALLG
+1074 IGALLG
-1080 AITNLI
+1080 AIASLI
-1086 MGGGKN
+1086 LGGGKN
-1092 LLDGIEGLL
+1092 LMDGIEGLL

-1123 EAMSRARADEHTT
+1123 EAVSRARADEHTT
-1136 RDVLGSKVTLGGY
+1136 KDILGSKVTLGGY
-1149 LQNVT
+1149 LQNLT

-1299 SRDQVLQLPDKALEF
+1299 SRDQVLQLPDKALQF

-1319 DTYTN
+1319 DTYSN
-1324 TMKAEKDKAD
+1324 TMKAEKKKAED
-1334 HEEKESKHKGDLS
+1334 QEKESKHKGTLQ
-1347 DAWTRIKNGVK
+1347 DAWDRLV
-1358 AVWEWVTGIFDGIGE
+1358 
-1373 WIAGALAGL
+1373 GALEGIRDWVAGIL
-1382 TGGDS
+1382 GGIADWITGSKSGTS
-1387 NKAKKEYKKNKK
+1387 KKNYDKGKK
-1399 KIPSGGTLLFSTGG
+1399 KLPSGSGLLFSTGG

>member
-126 SKTLTLGKALGALTI
+126 SKTLTLGKALGALAI

-158 MLKEINTVRNVL
+158 MLKEINAVRNVL
-170 QKGFVIGKVVTAPA
+170 QKGFTIGKIVTAPA
-184 VKTLTALGSLGK
+184 VKTLTALGSLGR
-196 RVGMTFVKHFNSA
+196 RVGATFVNHFNSA

-422 LDNLLEN
+422 WDNLLEN
-429 IGLKASG
+429 IGLEASG

-493 FSEQLKVSL
+493 FSEQLKGSL

-557 KFIGLGQVLLDNGAL
+557 KFISLGQVMLDNGAL
-572 DTVANFVALYG
+572 DTVANFIALYG
-583 DMVSKVAGSSVIRNT
+583 DMVSQVANSSVIKNS

-605 IDEVEKT
+605 IGEVKKT
-612 VNNGALVSGAD
+612 VNNGALVNGAD
-623 RAFAGLLD
+623 RAFTGLLD

-662 AMATTVSSVKELMN
+662 AMATAVSSVKDLAN

-690 LELGFQQGVSDY
+690 LELGFQQGVSGY
-702 GDDPRGL
+702 GEDPRGL

-727 KEYNKLFNTFQYA
+727 TEYNKLSNTFQYA

-828 SVFQNLQKSLQ
+828 SVFQNMQKSLQ

-846 TGVLKSA
+846 TGALKSI
-853 TGNTGKKLL
+853 TGNTGKKLF

-870 AVVTIIR
+870 AVVSMIR
-877 DIIKHIGHGSVE
+877 DILKYIGHGSVE
-889 GGLDR
+889 GGFNT

-916 PGLTTGLIG
+916 PGLTTSLIG
-925 LVTIFGVIGKVLGAA
+925 LVTIFGVIGKVLGSAA
-940 AGMVSVANTLGLG
+940 KMVSVANALGLG
-953 GLASGAGGGGLL
+953 NLASGAGGIAGGGLL
-965 SGLLSKTPI
+965 STTPI

-985 LQQFL
+985 LQQL
-990 SRAGTPAIGGIGG
+990 LARAGTPALNSAGLKVGA
-1003 KIGSFGASPLGM
+1003 FGASPIGA

-1029 NAIGGHAG
+1029 RAIGGHGG

-1056 TFTGASIGTA
+1056 TFTGASLGTA
-1066 IMPGIGTA
+1066 VFPGIGTA
-1074 VGALLG
+1074 IGALLG
-1080 AITNLI
+1080 AIASLLL
-1086 MGGGKN
+1086 GGGKN
-1092 LLDGIEGLL
+1092 LMDGIEGLL

-1123 EAMSRARADEHTT
+1123 EAVSRAQADEHTT
-1136 RDVLGSKVTLGGY
+1136 RDILGSKVTLGGY

-1165 QNFTDATAYMQN
+1165 QNFTDATVYMQN

-1243 SALLNQVAIAQ
+1243 SALLNQVAVAQ

-1299 SRDQVLQLPDKALEF
+1299 SRDQVLQLPDKALQF

-1319 DTYTN
+1319 DTFN
-1324 TMKAEKDKAD
+1324 STMKAEKDKAD
-1334 HEEKESKHKGDLS
+1334 HEEKESKHKGTLE
-1347 DAWTRIKNGVK
+1347 DAWNRLKNAVQGVRDWV
-1358 AVWEWVTGIFDGIGE
+1358 AGVIGGIADWVTGSK
-1373 WIAGALAGL
+1373 
-1382 TGGDS
+1382 GGTS
-1387 NKAKKEYKKNKK
+1387 QK
-1399 KIPSGGTLLFSTGG
+1399 KISKNPFYKSLFGGLFFSRGG

-1495 IDNKSNYLN
+1495 IDNKSSYLN

>member
-90 NDPLENMNDGARRFM
+90 TDPLENMNDGARRFM

-126 SKTLTLGKALGALTI
+126 SKTLTLGKALGALAI

-158 MLKEINTVRNVL
+158 MLKEINAVRNVL
-170 QKGFVIGKVVTAPA
+170 QKGFTIGKIVTAPA
-184 VKTLTALGSLGK
+184 VKTLTALGSLGS
-196 RVGMTFVKHFNSA
+196 RVGATFVRHFNSA

-422 LDNLLEN
+422 WDNLLEN

-493 FSEQLKVSL
+493 FSEQLKGSL

-526 QALLAMGNATTSQNL
+526 QALLAMGNTTTSQNL

-557 KFIGLGQVLLDNGAL
+557 KFISLGQVMLDNGAL
-572 DTVANFVALYG
+572 DTVANFIALYG
-583 DMVSKVAGSSVIRNT
+583 DMVSQVANSSVIKNS

-605 IDEVEKT
+605 IGEVKKT
-612 VNNGALVSGAD
+612 VNNGALVNGAD
-623 RAFAGLLD
+623 RAFTGLLD

-650 SKGLEYAGQVLT
+650 SKGLEYVGQVLT
-662 AMATTVSSVKELMN
+662 AMATAVSSVKDLAN

-690 LELGFQQGVSDY
+690 LELGFQQGVSGY
-702 GDDPRGL
+702 GEDSRGL

-846 TGVLKSA
+846 TGAIKSL
-853 TGNTGKKLL
+853 TGNSGKQLF

-870 AVVTIIR
+870 AVVSMIR
-877 DIIKHIGHGSVE
+877 DILKYIGHGSVE
-889 GGLDR
+889 GGFNT

-908 IAKFMGQY
+908 IAKFLGQY
-916 PGLTTGLIG
+916 PGLTTSLLG
-925 LVTIFGVIGKVLGAA
+925 LVTIFGVIGKVLGSAA
-940 AGMVSVANTLGLG
+940 KMVSVANALGLG
-953 GLASGAGGGGLL
+953 NLVSGAGGIAGGGGLL
-965 SGLLSKTPI
+965 STTPI

-985 LQQFL
+985 LQQL
-990 SRAGTPAIGGIGG
+990 LARAGTPALNSAGLKVGA
-1003 KIGSFGASPLGM
+1003 FGASPIGA

-1029 NAIGGHAG
+1029 RAIGGHGG

-1056 TFTGASIGTA
+1056 TFTGASLGTA
-1066 IMPGIGTA
+1066 VFPGIGTA
-1074 VGALLG
+1074 IGALLG
-1080 AITNLI
+1080 AIASLLL
-1086 MGGGKN
+1086 GGGKN
-1092 LLDGIEGLL
+1092 LMDGIEGLL

-1123 EAMSRARADEHTT
+1123 ESVSRAMADEHTT

-1284 EKRRELQQK
+1284 ERRRELQQK

-1319 DTYTN
+1319 NTYTN

-1334 HEEKESKHKGDLS
+1334 HEEKESKHKGTLE
-1347 DAWTRIKNGVK
+1347 DAWNRLKNAVQGVRDWV
-1358 AVWEWVTGIFDGIGE
+1358 AGVIGGIADWVTGSK
-1373 WIAGALAGL
+1373 
-1382 TGGDS
+1382 GGTS
-1387 NKAKKEYKKNKK
+1387 QK
-1399 KIPSGGTLLFSTGG
+1399 KISKNPFYKSLFGGLFFSRGG

-1457 GTNFLDNLNRFGI
+1457 GTDFLDNLNRYGI
-1470 GALGGNRTT
+1470 GALRGNQTT

>member
-126 SKTLTLGKALGALTI
+126 SKTLTLGKALGALAI

-170 QKGFVIGKVVTAPA
+170 QKGFTIGKIVTAPA
-184 VKTLTALGSLGK
+184 VKTLTALGSLGR
-196 RVGMTFVKHFNSA
+196 RVGATFVSHFNSA

-221 SFQNIFNRIGQT
+221 SFQNIFNHIGQT

-255 ETQMASFGQDRSTTE
+255 ETQMASFGQDRGTTE

-422 LDNLLEN
+422 WDNLLEN

-493 FSEQLKVSL
+493 FSEQLKGSL

-513 SGGRVAQGLNEIT
+513 NGGRVAQGLNEIT

-551 YERLVA
+551 YERLVT
-557 KFIGLGQVLLDNGAL
+557 KFISLGQVMLDNGAL
-572 DTVANFVALYG
+572 DTVANFIALYG
-583 DMVSKVAGSSVIRNT
+583 DMVSQVANSSAIKNS

-605 IDEVEKT
+605 IDEVKKT
-612 VNNGALVSGAD
+612 VNNGALVNGAD
-623 RAFAGLLD
+623 RAFTGLLD

-662 AMATTVSSVKELMN
+662 AMATAVSSVKDLAN

-690 LELGFQQGVSDY
+690 LELGFQQGVSGY
-702 GDDPRGL
+702 GEDPRGL

-716 QKVRKFFEDLM
+716 QKVRKFFEDLV

-828 SVFQNLQKSLQ
+828 SVFQNMQKSLQ

-846 TGVLKSA
+846 TGALKSI
-853 TGNTGKKLL
+853 TGNTGKKLF

-870 AVVTIIR
+870 AVVSMIR
-877 DIIKHIGHGSVE
+877 DILKYIGHGSVE
-889 GGLDR
+889 SGFNS

-916 PGLTTGLIG
+916 PGLTTSLIG
-925 LVTIFGVIGKVLGAA
+925 IVTIFGVIGKVLGSAA
-940 AGMVSVANTLGLG
+940 KMVSVANALGLG
-953 GLASGAGGGGLL
+953 NLVSGAGGIAGGGGLL
-965 SGLLSKTPI
+965 STTPI

-985 LQQFL
+985 LQQL
-990 SRAGTPAIGGIGG
+990 LARAGTPALNSAGLKVGA
-1003 KIGSFGASPLGM
+1003 FGASPIGA

-1029 NAIGGHAG
+1029 RAIGGHGG

-1056 TFTGASIGTA
+1056 TFTGASLGTA
-1066 IMPGIGTA
+1066 VFPGIGTA
-1074 VGALLG
+1074 IGAVLG
-1080 AITNLI
+1080 AVASLLL
-1086 MGGGKN
+1086 GGGKN
-1092 LLDGIEGLL
+1092 LMDGIEGLL

-1123 EAMSRARADEHTT
+1123 ESVSRAMADEHTT

-1217 IGEELMSWEQLKA
+1217 IGEELVSWEQLKA

-1299 SRDQVLQLPDKALEF
+1299 SRDQVLQLPDKALQF

-1324 TMKAEKDKAD
+1324 TMKAEKEKAD
-1334 HEEKESKHKGDLS
+1334 HEEKENKHKGTLE
-1347 DAWTRIKNGVK
+1347 DAWNRLKNAVQGVRDWV
-1358 AVWEWVTGIFDGIGE
+1358 AGVIGGIADWVTGSK
-1373 WIAGALAGL
+1373 
-1382 TGGDS
+1382 GGTS
-1387 NKAKKEYKKNKK
+1387 QK
-1399 KIPSGGTLLFSTGG
+1399 KISKNPFYKSLFGGLFFSRGG

-1457 GTNFLDNLNRFGI
+1457 GTDFLDNLNRYGI
-1470 GALGGNRTT
+1470 GALRGNNTT

>member
-126 SKTLTLGKALGALTI
+126 SKTLTLGKALGALAI

-158 MLKEINTVRNVL
+158 MLKEINAVRNVL
-170 QKGFVIGKVVTAPA
+170 QKGFTIGKIVTAPA
-184 VKTLTALGSLGK
+184 VKTLTALGSLGR
-196 RVGMTFVKHFNSA
+196 RVGATFVNHFNSA

-255 ETQMASFGQDRSTTE
+255 ETQMASFGQDRGTTE

-422 LDNLLEN
+422 WDNLLEN

-493 FSEQLKVSL
+493 FSEQLKGSL

-557 KFIGLGQVLLDNGAL
+557 KFISLGQVMLDNGAL
-572 DTVANFVALYG
+572 DTVANFIALYG
-583 DMVSKVAGSSVIRNT
+583 DMVSQVTNSSVIKNS

-605 IDEVEKT
+605 IDEVKKT
-612 VNNGALVSGAD
+612 VNNGALVNGAD
-623 RAFAGLLD
+623 RAFTGLLD

-643 INDTPIV
+643 TNDTPIV

-662 AMATTVSSVKELMN
+662 AMATAVSSVKDLAN

-690 LELGFQQGVSDY
+690 LELGFQQGVSGY
-702 GDDPRGL
+702 GEDPRGL

-828 SVFQNLQKSLQ
+828 SVFQNMQKSLQ

-846 TGVLKSA
+846 TGALKSI
-853 TGNTGKKLL
+853 TGNTGKKLF

-870 AVVTIIR
+870 AVVSMIR
-877 DIIKHIGHGSVE
+877 DILKYIGHGSVE
-889 GGLDR
+889 SGFNS

-916 PGLTTGLIG
+916 PGLTTSLIG
-925 LVTIFGVIGKVLGAA
+925 LVTIFGVIGKVLGSAA
-940 AGMVSVANTLGLG
+940 KMVSVANALGLG
-953 GLASGAGGGGLL
+953 NLASGAGGIAGGGLL
-965 SGLLSKTPI
+965 STTPI

-985 LQQFL
+985 LQQL
-990 SRAGTPAIGGIGG
+990 LARAGTPALNSAGLKVGA
-1003 KIGSFGASPLGM
+1003 FGASPIGA

-1029 NAIGGHAG
+1029 RAIGGHGG

-1056 TFTGASIGTA
+1056 TFTGASLGTA
-1066 IMPGIGTA
+1066 VFPGIGTA
-1074 VGALLG
+1074 IGALLG
-1080 AITNLI
+1080 AITSLLL
-1086 MGGGKN
+1086 GGGKN
-1092 LLDGIEGLL
+1092 LMDGIEGLL

-1123 EAMSRARADEHTT
+1123 ESVSRAMADEHTT

-1299 SRDQVLQLPDKALEF
+1299 SRDQVLQLPDKALQF

-1334 HEEKESKHKGDLS
+1334 HEEKESKHKGTLT
-1347 DAWTRIKNGVK
+1347 DAWNRLKNAVQGVRDWV
-1358 AVWEWVTGIFDGIGE
+1358 AGVIGGIADWVTGSK
-1373 WIAGALAGL
+1373 
-1382 TGGDS
+1382 GGTS
-1387 NKAKKEYKKNKK
+1387 QK
-1399 KIPSGGTLLFSTGG
+1399 KISKNPFYKSLFGGLFFSRGG

-1457 GTNFLDNLNRFGI
+1457 GTDFLDNLNRYGI
-1470 GALGGNRTT
+1470 GALRGNNTT

>member
-1 MVVRTI
+1 
-7 GVNITGAEDVQRVQS
+7 
-22 LLNGLKKQ
+22 
-30 VGEVNNLL
+30 
-38 KKELGAGNKSA
+38 
-49 SFKVNIGFS
+49 
-58 TAQFQREWSAFK
+58 
-70 KRVAPTLEVKV
+70 
-81 KLTGDKGNG
+81 
-90 NDPLENMNDGARRFM
+90 
-105 SNSQSLRT
+105 
-113 QLNTIGGALDGLS
+113 
-126 SKTLTLGKALGALTI
+126 
-141 GKVLGGNLRFS
+141 
-152 TGIFGS
+152 
-158 MLKEINTVRNVL
+158 
-170 QKGFVIGKVVTAPA
+170 
-184 VKTLTALGSLGK
+184 
-196 RVGMTFVKHFNSA
+196 
-209 LSNLGRGVIHMN
+209 
-221 SFQNIFNRIGQT
+221 
-233 INQGVRSIVQQ
+233 
-244 TKELGDAMVTY
+244 
-255 ETQMASFGQDRSTTE
+255 
-270 AVAQEIS
+270 
-277 RYGAATAYNGADL
+277 
-290 LRNTGYFTAL
+290 
-300 GVQDPVKLTKAIAGL
+300 
-315 VATNKNPID
+315 
-324 DFAGVAKQLTDAL
+324 
-337 QAGKLNWQDFRIIQ
+337 
-351 YRQSPVAT
+351 
-359 RLIDEELAKRGYLQD
+359 
-374 DKGNPVNKQT
+374 
-384 AIRKGYLSL
+384 
-393 EKYLEVLTEVGNSDA
+393 
-408 LQSLTNTIKTPKLA
+408 
-422 LDNLLEN
+422 
-429 IGLKASG
+429 
-436 AVGAEGPLKGLYDSI
+436 
-451 VDFIKDITALVEK
+451 
-464 SDPVWQYVGEKSQKA
+464 
-479 VAGIRGY
+479 
-486 FSEWNKA
+486 
-493 FSEQLKVSL
+493 
-502 PTFLNGVEGGF
+502 
-513 SGGRVAQGLNEIT
+513 
-526 QALLAMGNATTSQNL
+526 MGNATTSQNL

-557 KFIGLGQVLLDNGAL
+557 KFISLGQVMLDNGAL
-572 DTVANFVALYG
+572 DTVANFIALYG
-583 DMVSKVAGSSVIRNT
+583 DMVSQVANSSVIKNS

-605 IDEVEKT
+605 IGEVKKT
-612 VNNGALVSGAD
+612 VNNGALVNGAD
-623 RAFAGLLD
+623 RAFTGLLD

-662 AMATTVSSVKELMN
+662 AMATAVSSVKDLAN

-690 LELGFQQGVSDY
+690 LELGFQQGVSGY
-702 GDDPRGL
+702 GEDPRGL

-828 SVFQNLQKSLQ
+828 SVFQNMQKSLQ

-846 TGVLKSA
+846 TGALKSI
-853 TGNTGKKLL
+853 TGNTGKKLF

-870 AVVTIIR
+870 AVVSMIR
-877 DIIKHIGHGSVE
+877 DILKYIGHGSVE
-889 GGLDR
+889 GGFNT

-916 PGLTTGLIG
+916 PGLTTSLLG
-925 LVTIFGVIGKVLGAA
+925 LVTIFGVIGKVLGSVAK
-940 AGMVSVANTLGLG
+940 MVSVANALGLG
-953 GLASGAGGGGLL
+953 NLASGAGGIAGGGLL
-965 SGLLSKTPI
+965 STTPI

-985 LQQFL
+985 LQQL
-990 SRAGTPAIGGIGG
+990 LARAGTPALNSAGLKVGA
-1003 KIGSFGASPLGM
+1003 FGASPIGA

-1029 NAIGGHAG
+1029 RAIGGHGG

-1056 TFTGASIGTA
+1056 TFTGASLGTA
-1066 IMPGIGTA
+1066 VFPGIGTA
-1074 VGALLG
+1074 IGALLG
-1080 AITNLI
+1080 AITSLLL
-1086 MGGGKN
+1086 GGGKN
-1092 LLDGIEGLL
+1092 LMDGIEGLL

-1123 EAMSRARADEHTT
+1123 EAVSRARADEHTT

-1149 LQNVT
+1149 MQNVT

-1177 SMQLLEQAGATDSA
+1177 SMRFLEQAGATDSA

-1263 EQGNLITQMD
+1263 EQGNLITQME

-1278 AQNLTE
+1278 AQNLTD
-1284 EKRRELQQK
+1284 EKRQELQQK

-1299 SRDQVLQLPDKALEF
+1299 SRDQVLQLPDKALQF

-1319 DTYTN
+1319 DTFN
-1324 TMKAEKDKAD
+1324 STMKAEKDKAD

-1448 LRKRAVDSL
+1448 LLPPRAPIPKRFRLSRKLVPRLS
-1457 GTNFLDNLNRFGI
+1457 T
-1470 GALGGNRTT
+1470 ALGGNRTT

>member
-49 SFKVNIGFS
+49 YFKVNIGFS

-81 KLTGDKGNG
+81 KLTGYKGNG

-113 QLNTIGGALDGLS
+113 HLNTIGGALDGLS
-126 SKTLTLGKALGALTI
+126 SKTLTLGKALGALAI

-158 MLKEINTVRNVL
+158 MLKEINAVRNAL
-170 QKGFVIGKVVTAPA
+170 QKGFTIGKIVTAPA
-184 VKTLTALGSLGK
+184 VKTLTALGSLGSK
-196 RVGMTFVKHFNSA
+196 VGATFVRHFNSA

-233 INQGVRSIVQQ
+233 INRGVRSIVQQ

-255 ETQMASFGQDRSTTE
+255 ETQMASFGQDRGTTE

-422 LDNLLEN
+422 WDNLLEN

-557 KFIGLGQVLLDNGAL
+557 KFISLGQVLLDNGAL
-572 DTVANFVALYG
+572 DTVANFVGLYG
-583 DMVSKVAGSSVIRNT
+583 DMVAQVAGSSVIKNS

-662 AMATTVSSVKELMN
+662 AMATAVSSVKDLAN
-676 NMLNGG
+676 NMFNGG

-690 LELGFQQGVSDY
+690 LELGFQQGVSGY
-702 GDDPRGL
+702 GEDPRGL

-727 KEYNKLFNTFQYA
+727 KEYNNLFNTFQYA

-828 SVFQNLQKSLQ
+828 SVFQNMQKSLQ

-846 TGVLKSA
+846 TGALKSI
-853 TGNTGKKLL
+853 TGNTGKKLF

-870 AVVTIIR
+870 AVVSMIR
-877 DIIKHIGHGSVE
+877 DILKYIGHGSVE
-889 GGLDR
+889 SGFNS

-916 PGLTTGLIG
+916 PGLTTSLIG
-925 LVTIFGVIGKVLGAA
+925 LVTIFGVIGKVLSSAA
-940 AGMVSVANTLGLG
+940 KMVSVANALGLG
-953 GLASGAGGGGLL
+953 SLVSGGGVAGGGGAIA
-965 SGLLSKTPI
+965 GLLSKTPI

-985 LQQFL
+985 LQQAL
-990 SRAGTPAIGGIGG
+990 ARVGTPALNSAGLKVGA
-1003 KIGSFGASPLGM
+1003 FGASPLGA

-1029 NAIGGHAG
+1029 RAIGGHGG

-1056 TFTGASIGTA
+1056 TFTGASLGTA
-1066 IMPGIGTA
+1066 VFPGIGTA
-1074 VGALLG
+1074 IGAVLG
-1080 AITNLI
+1080 AVASLI
-1086 MGGGKN
+1086 LGGGKN
-1092 LLDGIEGLL
+1092 LMDGIEGLL

-1117 SIRENA
+1117 AIRENA
-1123 EAMSRARADEHTT
+1123 EAVSRARADEHTT

-1149 LQNVT
+1149 LQNMT

-1324 TMKAEKDKAD
+1324 TMKAEKEKAD
-1334 HEEKESKHKGDLS
+1334 REEEESKHKGTLE
-1347 DAWTRIKNGVK
+1347 DAWNRLKNAVQGVRDWV
-1358 AVWEWVTGIFDGIGE
+1358 AGVIGGIADWVTGSK
-1373 WIAGALAGL
+1373 
-1382 TGGDS
+1382 GGTS
-1387 NKAKKEYKKNKK
+1387 QK
-1399 KIPSGGTLLFSTGG
+1399 KISKNPFYKSLFGGLFFSRGG

>member
-126 SKTLTLGKALGALTI
+126 SKTLTLGKALGALAI

-158 MLKEINTVRNVL
+158 MLKEINAVRNVL
-170 QKGFVIGKVVTAPA
+170 QKGFTIGKIVTAPA

-196 RVGMTFVKHFNSA
+196 RVGMTFVNHFNSA

-233 INQGVRSIVQQ
+233 INRGVRSIVEQ

-422 LDNLLEN
+422 WDNLLEN

-493 FSEQLKVSL
+493 FSEQLKGSL

-557 KFIGLGQVLLDNGAL
+557 KFISLGQVMLDNGAL

-583 DMVSKVAGSSVIRNT
+583 DMVAKVAGSSVIRNT

-682 ASGNFKKG
+682 ASDNFKKG
-690 LELGFQQGVSDY
+690 LKLGFQQGVSDY

-870 AVVTIIR
+870 AVVTMIR
-877 DIIKHIGHGSVE
+877 DIIKYIGHGSVE
-889 GGLDR
+889 SGINS

-916 PGLTTGLIG
+916 PGLTTSLIG

-990 SRAGTPAIGGIGG
+990 ARAGTPAIGGIGG

-1117 SIRENA
+1117 AIRENA
-1123 EAMSRARADEHTT
+1123 EAVSRAEADKFTT
-1136 RDVLGSKVTLGGY
+1136 RDILGSKVTLGGY
-1149 LQNVT
+1149 LQNMT

-1177 SMQLLEQAGATDSA
+1177 SMRLLEEAGATDSA

-1243 SALLNQVAIAQ
+1243 ASLLNQVAIAQ

-1284 EKRRELQQK
+1284 EKRQELQQK

-1299 SRDQVLQLPDKALEF
+1299 SRDQVLQLPDKALQF

-1319 DTYTN
+1319 DTFTN
-1324 TMKAEKDKAD
+1324 TMKAEKKKAED
-1334 HEEKESKHKGDLS
+1334 QEKESKKHGTLK
-1347 DAWTRIKNGVK
+1347 DAWDRLV
-1358 AVWEWVTGIFDGIGE
+1358 
-1373 WIAGALAGL
+1373 GALEGVRDWVAGIL
-1382 TGGDS
+1382 GGIADWITGSKSGTS
-1387 NKAKKEYKKNKK
+1387 KKKYDKGKG

>member
-81 KLTGDKGNG
+81 KLTGANGNG

-126 SKTLTLGKALGALTI
+126 SKTLTLGKALGALAI

-170 QKGFVIGKVVTAPA
+170 QKGFTVGKIVTAPA
-184 VKTLTALGSLGK
+184 VKTLTALGSLGSK
-196 RVGMTFVKHFNSA
+196 VGATFVRHFNSA

-221 SFQNIFNRIGQT
+221 SFQNILNRIGQT
-233 INQGVRSIVQQ
+233 INRGVRSIVQQ

-255 ETQMASFGQDRSTTE
+255 ETQMASFGQDRGTTE

-422 LDNLLEN
+422 WDNLLEN

-557 KFIGLGQVLLDNGAL
+557 KFISLGQVLLDNGAL
-572 DTVANFVALYG
+572 DTVANFVGLYG
-583 DMVSKVAGSSVIRNT
+583 DMVAQVAGSSVIKNS

-662 AMATTVSSVKELMN
+662 AMATAVSSVKDLAN

-690 LELGFQQGVSDY
+690 LELGFQQGVSGY
-702 GDDPRGL
+702 GEDPRGL

-727 KEYNKLFNTFQYA
+727 KEYNNLFNTFQYA

-828 SVFQNLQKSLQ
+828 SVFQNMQKSLQ

-846 TGVLKSA
+846 TGALKSI
-853 TGNTGKKLL
+853 TGNTAKKLF

-870 AVVTIIR
+870 AVVSMIR
-877 DIIKHIGHGSVE
+877 DILKYIGHGSVE
-889 GGLDR
+889 SGFNS

-916 PGLTTGLIG
+916 PGLTTSLLG
-925 LVTIFGVIGKVLGAA
+925 LVTIFGVIGKVLGSAA
-940 AGMVSVANTLGLG
+940 KMVSVANALGLG
-953 GLASGAGGGGLL
+953 NLASGAGGIAGGGLL
-965 SGLLSKTPI
+965 STTPI

-985 LQQFL
+985 LQQL
-990 SRAGTPAIGGIGG
+990 LARAGTPALNSAGLKVGA
-1003 KIGSFGASPLGM
+1003 FGASPIGA

-1029 NAIGGHAG
+1029 RAIGGHGG

-1056 TFTGASIGTA
+1056 TFTGASLGTA
-1066 IMPGIGTA
+1066 VFPGIGTA
-1074 VGALLG
+1074 IGALLG
-1080 AITNLI
+1080 AITNLLL
-1086 MGGGKN
+1086 GGGKN
-1092 LLDGIEGLL
+1092 LIDGIEGLL

-1123 EAMSRARADEHTT
+1123 EAVSRAMADEHTT

-1324 TMKAEKDKAD
+1324 TMKAEKEKAE
-1334 HEEKESKHKGDLS
+1334 HEEQESKHKGTLE
-1347 DAWTRIKNGVK
+1347 DAWNRLKNAVQGVSDWV
-1358 AVWEWVTGIFDGIGE
+1358 AGVIGGIADWVTGSK
-1373 WIAGALAGL
+1373 
-1382 TGGDS
+1382 GGTS
-1387 NKAKKEYKKNKK
+1387 QK
-1399 KIPSGGTLLFSTGG
+1399 KISKNPFYKSLFGGLFFSRGG

>member
-126 SKTLTLGKALGALTI
+126 SKTLTLGKALGALAI

-158 MLKEINTVRNVL
+158 MLKEINAVRNVL
-170 QKGFVIGKVVTAPA
+170 QKGFTIGKIVTAPA

-196 RVGMTFVKHFNSA
+196 RVGMTFVNHFNSA

-422 LDNLLEN
+422 WDNLLEN

-436 AVGAEGPLKGLYDSI
+436 AVGAEGPLKGLYDSV

-493 FSEQLKVSL
+493 FSEQLKGSL

-572 DTVANFVALYG
+572 DTVANFVGLYG
-583 DMVSKVAGSSVIRNT
+583 DMVAQVANSSVIKNS

-605 IDEVEKT
+605 IDEVKKT
-612 VNNGALVSGAD
+612 VNNGALVNGAD
-623 RAFAGLLD
+623 RAFTGLLD

-662 AMATTVSSVKELMN
+662 AMATAVSSVKDLAN

-690 LELGFQQGVSDY
+690 LELGFQQGVSGY
-702 GDDPRGL
+702 GEDPRGL

-783 NTIKTL
+783 NTVKTL

-816 KGRLEQGMKNFS
+816 KGRLEQGIKNFS
-828 SVFQNLQKSLQ
+828 SVFQNMQKSLQ

-846 TGVLKSA
+846 TGALKSI
-853 TGNTGKKLL
+853 TGNTGKKLF

-870 AVVTIIR
+870 AVVSMIR
-877 DIIKHIGHGSVE
+877 DILKYIGHGSVE
-889 GGLDR
+889 GGFNS

-916 PGLTTGLIG
+916 PGLTTSLIG
-925 LVTIFGVIGKVLGAA
+925 LVTIFGVIGKVLSSA
-940 AGMVSVANTLGLG
+940 AGLVSVANTLGLG
-953 GLASGAGGGGLL
+953 GLASGAGGGLLGGLA
-965 SGLLSKTPI
+965 STTPI

-990 SRAGTPAIGGIGG
+990 ARAGTPAIGGIGG
-1003 KIGSFGASPLGM
+1003 KIGSFGASPLGA

-1029 NAIGGHAG
+1029 RAIGGHGG

-1117 SIRENA
+1117 AIRENA
-1123 EAMSRARADEHTT
+1123 EAVSRARADEHTT
-1136 RDVLGSKVTLGGY
+1136 RDILGSKVTLGGY

-1324 TMKAEKDKAD
+1324 TMKAEKEKAD
-1334 HEEKESKHKGDLS
+1334 HEEEESKHKGTLT
-1347 DAWTRIKNGVK
+1347 DAWNRLKNAVQGVRDWV
-1358 AVWEWVTGIFDGIGE
+1358 AGVIGGIADWVTGSK
-1373 WIAGALAGL
+1373 
-1382 TGGDS
+1382 GGTS
-1387 NKAKKEYKKNKK
+1387 QK
-1399 KIPSGGTLLFSTGG
+1399 KISKNPFYKSLFGGLFFSRGG

-1457 GTNFLDNLNRFGI
+1457 GTDFLDNLNRYGI
-1470 GALGGNRTT
+1470 GALRGNNTT

>member
-58 TAQFQREWSAFK
+58 TAQFQHEWSAFK

-126 SKTLTLGKALGALTI
+126 SKTLTLGKALGALAI

-158 MLKEINTVRNVL
+158 MLKEINAVRNVL
-170 QKGFVIGKVVTAPA
+170 QKGFTIGKIVTAPA
-184 VKTLTALGSLGK
+184 VKTLTALGSLGS
-196 RVGMTFVKHFNSA
+196 RVGATFVRHFNSA

-255 ETQMASFGQDRSTTE
+255 ETQMASFGQDRGTTE

-422 LDNLLEN
+422 WDNLLEN

-493 FSEQLKVSL
+493 FSEQLKGSL

-557 KFIGLGQVLLDNGAL
+557 KFISLGQVMLDNGAL
-572 DTVANFVALYG
+572 DTVANFIALYG
-583 DMVSKVAGSSVIRNT
+583 DMVSQVANSSVIKNS

-605 IDEVEKT
+605 IDEVKKT
-612 VNNGALVSGAD
+612 INNGALVNGAD
-623 RAFAGLLD
+623 RAFTGLLD

-662 AMATTVSSVKELMN
+662 AMATAVSSVKDLAN

-690 LELGFQQGVSDY
+690 LELGFQQGVSGY
-702 GDDPRGL
+702 GEDPRGL

-727 KEYNKLFNTFQYA
+727 KEYNNLFNTFQYA

-828 SVFQNLQKSLQ
+828 SVFQNMQKSLQ

-846 TGVLKSA
+846 TGALKSI
-853 TGNTGKKLL
+853 TGNTGKKLF

-870 AVVTIIR
+870 AVVSMIR
-877 DIIKHIGHGSVE
+877 DILKYIGHGSVE
-889 GGLDR
+889 SGFNS

-916 PGLTTGLIG
+916 PGLTTSLLG
-925 LVTIFGVIGKVLGAA
+925 LVTIFGVIGKVLGSAA
-940 AGMVSVANTLGLG
+940 KTVSVANALGLG
-953 GLASGAGGGGLL
+953 NLASGAGGIAGGGLL
-965 SGLLSKTPI
+965 STTPI

-985 LQQFL
+985 LQQL
-990 SRAGTPAIGGIGG
+990 LARAGTPALNSAGLKVGA
-1003 KIGSFGASPLGM
+1003 FGASPIGA

-1029 NAIGGHAG
+1029 RAIGGHEG
-1037 ATVGGALKTA
+1037 ATIGGGLKAA

-1056 TFTGASIGTA
+1056 TFTGASLGTA
-1066 IMPGIGTA
+1066 VFPGIGTA
-1074 VGALLG
+1074 IGAVLG
-1080 AITNLI
+1080 AVASLLL
-1086 MGGGKN
+1086 GGGKN
-1092 LLDGIEGLL
+1092 LMDGIEGLL

-1123 EAMSRARADEHTT
+1123 ESVSRAMADEHTT

-1324 TMKAEKDKAD
+1324 TMKAEKEKAD
-1334 HEEKESKHKGDLS
+1334 HEEEESKHKGTLT
-1347 DAWTRIKNGVK
+1347 DAWNRLKNAVQGVRDWV
-1358 AVWEWVTGIFDGIGE
+1358 AGVIGGIADWVTGSK
-1373 WIAGALAGL
+1373 
-1382 TGGDS
+1382 GGTS
-1387 NKAKKEYKKNKK
+1387 QK
-1399 KIPSGGTLLFSTGG
+1399 KISKNPFYKSLFGGLFFSRGG

>member
-105 SNSQSLRT
+105 SNSQSLRN

-158 MLKEINTVRNVL
+158 MLKEINAVRNVL
-170 QKGFVIGKVVTAPA
+170 QKGFTIGKIVTAPA
-184 VKTLTALGSLGK
+184 VKTLTALGSLGR
-196 RVGMTFVKHFNSA
+196 RVGATFVRHFNSA
-209 LSNLGRGVIHMN
+209 LSNIGRGVIHMD

-255 ETQMASFGQDRSTTE
+255 ETQMASFGQDRGTTE

-422 LDNLLEN
+422 WDNLLEN

-493 FSEQLKVSL
+493 FSEQLKGSL

-557 KFIGLGQVLLDNGAL
+557 KFISLGQVMLDNGAL
-572 DTVANFVALYG
+572 DTVANFIALYG
-583 DMVSKVAGSSVIRNT
+583 DMVSQVTNSSVIKNS

-605 IDEVEKT
+605 IDEVKKT
-612 VNNGALVSGAD
+612 VNNGALVNGAD
-623 RAFAGLLD
+623 RAFTGLLD

-662 AMATTVSSVKELMN
+662 AMATAVSSVKDLAN

-690 LELGFQQGVSDY
+690 LKLGFQQGVSDY
-702 GDDPRGL
+702 GEDPRGL

-828 SVFQNLQKSLQ
+828 SVFQNMQKSLQ

-846 TGVLKSA
+846 TGALKSI
-853 TGNTGKKLL
+853 TGNTGKKLF

-870 AVVTIIR
+870 AVVSMIR
-877 DIIKHIGHGSVE
+877 DILKYIGHGSVE
-889 GGLDR
+889 SGFNS

-916 PGLTTGLIG
+916 PGLTTSLLG
-925 LVTIFGVIGKVLGAA
+925 LVTIFGVIGKVLGSAA
-940 AGMVSVANTLGLG
+940 KMVSVANALGLG
-953 GLASGAGGGGLL
+953 NLASGAGGIAGGGLL
-965 SGLLSKTPI
+965 STTPI

-985 LQQFL
+985 LQQL
-990 SRAGTPAIGGIGG
+990 LARAGTPALNSAGLKVGA
-1003 KIGSFGASPLGM
+1003 FGASPIGA

-1029 NAIGGHAG
+1029 RAIGGHEG
-1037 ATVGGALKTA
+1037 ATVGGGLKAA

-1056 TFTGASIGTA
+1056 TFTGASLGTA
-1066 IMPGIGTA
+1066 VFPGIGTA
-1074 VGALLG
+1074 IGALLG
-1080 AITNLI
+1080 AIASLLL
-1086 MGGGKN
+1086 GGGKN
-1092 LLDGIEGLL
+1092 LMDGIEGLL

-1123 EAMSRARADEHTT
+1123 ESVSRAMADEHTT

-1149 LQNVT
+1149 LQNMT

-1299 SRDQVLQLPDKALEF
+1299 SRDQVLQLPDKALQF

-1319 DTYTN
+1319 DTYTS
-1324 TMKAEKDKAD
+1324 TMKAEKEKAD
-1334 HEEKESKHKGDLS
+1334 HEEKESKHKGTLE
-1347 DAWTRIKNGVK
+1347 DAWNRLKNAVQGVRDWV
-1358 AVWEWVTGIFDGIGE
+1358 AEVIGGIADWVTGSK
-1373 WIAGALAGL
+1373 
-1382 TGGDS
+1382 GGTS
-1387 NKAKKEYKKNKK
+1387 QK
-1399 KIPSGGTLLFSTGG
+1399 KISKNPFYKSLFGGLFFSRGG

-1433 GTDTIPAMLTPGEYV
+1433 GTDTVPAMLTPGEYV

-1457 GTNFLDNLNRFGI
+1457 GTDFLDNLNRYGI
-1470 GALGGNRTT
+1470 GALRGNNTT

>member
-152 TGIFGS
+152 MGIFGS
-158 MLKEINTVRNVL
+158 MLKEINAVRNVL
-170 QKGFVIGKVVTAPA
+170 QKGFTIGKIVTAPA
-184 VKTLTALGSLGK
+184 VKTLTALGSLGS
-196 RVGMTFVKHFNSA
+196 RVGATFVRHFNSA

-233 INQGVRSIVQQ
+233 INQGVRSIIQQ

-422 LDNLLEN
+422 WDNLLEN

-493 FSEQLKVSL
+493 FSEQLKGSL

-557 KFIGLGQVLLDNGAL
+557 KFISLGQVMLDNGAL
-572 DTVANFVALYG
+572 DTVANFIALYG
-583 DMVSKVAGSSVIRNT
+583 DMVSQVANSSVIKNS

-605 IDEVEKT
+605 IGEVKKT
-612 VNNGALVSGAD
+612 INNGALVNGAD
-623 RAFAGLLD
+623 RAFTGLLD

-662 AMATTVSSVKELMN
+662 AMATAVSSVKDLAN

-690 LELGFQQGVSDY
+690 LELGFQQGVSGY
-702 GDDPRGL
+702 GEDPRGL

-727 KEYNKLFNTFQYA
+727 KEYNNLFNTFQYA

-828 SVFQNLQKSLQ
+828 SVFQNMQKSLQ

-846 TGVLKSA
+846 TGALKSI
-853 TGNTGKKLL
+853 TGNTGKKLF

-870 AVVTIIR
+870 AVVSMIR
-877 DIIKHIGHGSVE
+877 DILKYIGHGSVE
-889 GGLDR
+889 SGFNS

-916 PGLTTGLIG
+916 PGLTTSLIG
-925 LVTIFGVIGKVLGAA
+925 LVTIFGVIGKVLGSAA
-940 AGMVSVANTLGLG
+940 KMVSVANALGLG
-953 GLASGAGGGGLL
+953 NLASGAGGIAGGGLL
-965 SGLLSKTPI
+965 STTPI

-985 LQQFL
+985 LQQL
-990 SRAGTPAIGGIGG
+990 LARAGTPALNSAGLKVGA
-1003 KIGSFGASPLGM
+1003 FGASPIGA

-1029 NAIGGHAG
+1029 RAIGGHGG

-1056 TFTGASIGTA
+1056 TFTGASLGTA
-1066 IMPGIGTA
+1066 VFPGIGTA
-1074 VGALLG
+1074 IGALLG
-1080 AITNLI
+1080 AITSLLL
-1086 MGGGKN
+1086 GGGKN
-1092 LLDGIEGLL
+1092 LMDGIEGLL

-1123 EAMSRARADEHTT
+1123 EAVSRAMADEHTT

-1334 HEEKESKHKGDLS
+1334 HEEKGSKHKGTLE
-1347 DAWTRIKNGVK
+1347 DAWNRLKNAVQGVRDWV
-1358 AVWEWVTGIFDGIGE
+1358 AGVIGGIADWVTG
-1373 WIAGALAGL
+1373 
-1382 TGGDS
+1382 S
-1387 NKAKKEYKKNKK
+1387 K
-1399 KIPSGGTLLFSTGG
+1399 GGTSQKEISKNPFYKSLFGGLFFSRGG

-1457 GTNFLDNLNRFGI
+1457 GTDFLDNLNRYGI
-1470 GALGGNRTT
+1470 GALRGNNTT

>member
-126 SKTLTLGKALGALTI
+126 SKTLTLGKALGALAI

-158 MLKEINTVRNVL
+158 MLKEINAVRNAL
-170 QKGFVIGKVVTAPA
+170 QKGFTVGKIVTAPA
-184 VKTLTALGSLGK
+184 VKTLTSLGNLGS
-196 RVGMTFVKHFNSA
+196 RVGATFVRHFNSA

-233 INQGVRSIVQQ
+233 IDRGVRSIVQQ

-255 ETQMASFGQDRSTTE
+255 ETQMASFGQDRGTTE

-422 LDNLLEN
+422 WDNLLEN

-493 FSEQLKVSL
+493 FSEQLKGSL

-557 KFIGLGQVLLDNGAL
+557 KFISLGQVMLDNGAL
-572 DTVANFVALYG
+572 DTVANFIALYG
-583 DMVSKVAGSSVIRNT
+583 DMVSQVTNSSVIKNS

-605 IDEVEKT
+605 IGEVKKT
-612 VNNGALVSGAD
+612 VNNGALVNGAD
-623 RAFAGLLD
+623 RAFTGLLD

-662 AMATTVSSVKELMN
+662 TMATAVSSVKDLAN

-690 LELGFQQGVSDY
+690 LELGFRQGVSGY
-702 GDDPRGL
+702 GEDPRGL

-828 SVFQNLQKSLQ
+828 SVFQNMQKSLQ

-846 TGVLKSA
+846 TGALKSI
-853 TGNTGKKLL
+853 TGNTAKKLF

-870 AVVTIIR
+870 AVVTMIR

-889 GGLDR
+889 SGFNA

-916 PGLTTGLIG
+916 PGLTTSLLG
-925 LVTIFGVIGKVLGAA
+925 LVTIFGVIGKVLSSAA
-940 AGMVSVANTLGLG
+940 KMVSVANTLGLG
-953 GLASGAGGGGLL
+953 NLASGAGGIAGGGLL
-965 SGLLSKTPI
+965 STTPI

-985 LQQFL
+985 LQQL
-990 SRAGTPAIGGIGG
+990 LARAGTPALNSAGLKVGA
-1003 KIGSFGASPLGM
+1003 FGASPIGA

-1029 NAIGGHAG
+1029 RAIGGHGG

-1056 TFTGASIGTA
+1056 TFTGASLGTA
-1066 IMPGIGTA
+1066 VLPGIGTA
-1074 VGALLG
+1074 IGALLG
-1080 AITNLI
+1080 AITSLLL
-1086 MGGGKN
+1086 GGGKN
-1092 LLDGIEGLL
+1092 LMDGIEGLL

-1117 SIRENA
+1117 AIRENA
-1123 EAMSRARADEHTT
+1123 EAVSRARADEHTT

-1149 LQNVT
+1149 LQNMT

-1243 SALLNQVAIAQ
+1243 SALLNQVAVAQ

-1278 AQNLTE
+1278 AQSLTE
-1284 EKRRELQQK
+1284 EKRQELQQK

-1324 TMKAEKDKAD
+1324 TMKAEQEKAD
-1334 HEEKESKHKGDLS
+1334 HEEKESKHKGTLE
-1347 DAWTRIKNGVK
+1347 DAWNRLKNAVQGVRDWV
-1358 AVWEWVTGIFDGIGE
+1358 AGVIGGIADWVTGSE
-1373 WIAGALAGL
+1373 
-1382 TGGDS
+1382 GGTS
-1387 NKAKKEYKKNKK
+1387 QK
-1399 KIPSGGTLLFSTGG
+1399 KISKNPFYKSLFGGLFFSRGG

-1419 QGGSPL
+1419 QGGSPI

-1457 GTNFLDNLNRFGI
+1457 GTNFLDNLNRYGI

>member
-49 SFKVNIGFS
+49 SFKVNIRFS

-90 NDPLENMNDGARRFM
+90 TDPLENMNDGARRFM

-126 SKTLTLGKALGALTI
+126 SKTLTLGKALGALAI

-158 MLKEINTVRNVL
+158 MLKEINAVRNVL
-170 QKGFVIGKVVTAPA
+170 QKGFTIGKIVTAPA
-184 VKTLTALGSLGK
+184 VKTLTALGSLGR
-196 RVGMTFVKHFNSA
+196 RVGATFVNHFNSA

-422 LDNLLEN
+422 WDNLLEN

-486 FSEWNKA
+486 FSEWNKT
-493 FSEQLKVSL
+493 FSEQLKGSL

-557 KFIGLGQVLLDNGAL
+557 KFISLGQVMLDNGAL
-572 DTVANFVALYG
+572 DTVANFIALYG
-583 DMVSKVAGSSVIRNT
+583 DMVSQVANSSVIKNS

-605 IDEVEKT
+605 IGEVKKT
-612 VNNGALVSGAD
+612 VNNGALVNGAD
-623 RAFAGLLD
+623 RAFTGLLD
-631 FYTQLVSLASLF
+631 FYTQLVSVASLF

-662 AMATTVSSVKELMN
+662 AMATVVSSVKDLAN

-690 LELGFQQGVSDY
+690 LELGFQQGVSGY
-702 GDDPRGL
+702 GEDPRGL

-727 KEYNKLFNTFQYA
+727 KEYNNLFNTFQYA

-846 TGVLKSA
+846 TGALKSI
-853 TGNTGKKLL
+853 TGNTGKKLF

-870 AVVTIIR
+870 AVVSMIR
-877 DIIKHIGHGSVE
+877 DILKYIGHGSVE
-889 GGLDR
+889 GGFNS

-916 PGLTTGLIG
+916 PGLTTSLIG
-925 LVTIFGVIGKVLGAA
+925 LVTIFGVIGKVLGSAA
-940 AGMVSVANTLGLG
+940 KMVSVANALGLG
-953 GLASGAGGGGLL
+953 NLASGAGGIAGGGLL
-965 SGLLSKTPI
+965 STTPI

-985 LQQFL
+985 LQQL
-990 SRAGTPAIGGIGG
+990 LARAGTPALNSAGLKVGA
-1003 KIGSFGASPLGM
+1003 FGASPIGA

-1029 NAIGGHAG
+1029 RAIGGHGG

-1056 TFTGASIGTA
+1056 TFTGASLGTA
-1066 IMPGIGTA
+1066 VFPGIGTA
-1074 VGALLG
+1074 IGALLG
-1080 AITNLI
+1080 AIASLLL
-1086 MGGGKN
+1086 GGGKN
-1092 LLDGIEGLL
+1092 LMDGIEGLL

-1117 SIRENA
+1117 AIRENA
-1123 EAMSRARADEHTT
+1123 EAVSRAQADEHTT

-1149 LQNVT
+1149 IQNVVE
-1154 DMQKKVFGKLQ
+1154 MQKKVFGKLQ
-1165 QNFTDATAYMQN
+1165 QNFTDASAYMQN
-1177 SMQLLEQAGATDSA
+1177 SMRFLEQAGATDSA

-1243 SALLNQVAIAQ
+1243 SALLNQVAVAQ
-1254 GRQFTDIVD
+1254 GRQYTDIVD

-1299 SRDQVLQLPDKALEF
+1299 SRDQVLQLPDKALQF

-1324 TMKAEKDKAD
+1324 TMKAEKEKAD
-1334 HEEKESKHKGDLS
+1334 HEEEESKHKGTLT
-1347 DAWTRIKNGVK
+1347 DAWNRLKNAVQGVRDWV
-1358 AVWEWVTGIFDGIGE
+1358 AGVIGGIADWVTGSK
-1373 WIAGALAGL
+1373 
-1382 TGGDS
+1382 GGTS
-1387 NKAKKEYKKNKK
+1387 QK
-1399 KIPSGGTLLFSTGG
+1399 KISKNSFYKSLFGGLFLSRGG

>member
-7 GVNITGAEDVQRVQS
+7 GVSITGAEDVQRVQS

-184 VKTLTALGSLGK
+184 VKTLTALGNLGRK
-196 RVGMTFVKHFNSA
+196 VGMTFVKHFNSA
-209 LSNLGRGVIHMN
+209 LSSLGRGVIHMN

-300 GVQDPVKLTKAIAGL
+300 GVQDPVRLTKAIAGL

-422 LDNLLEN
+422 WDNLLEN

-493 FSEQLKVSL
+493 FSEQLKGSL

-513 SGGRVAQGLNEIT
+513 NGGRVAQGLNEIT

-583 DMVSKVAGSSVIRNT
+583 DMVAQVAGSSVIKNS

-605 IDEVEKT
+605 IDEVKKT
-612 VNNGALVSGAD
+612 VNNGALVNGAD
-623 RAFAGLLD
+623 RALTGLLD

-662 AMATTVSSVKELMN
+662 AMATAVSSVKDLAN

-690 LELGFQQGVSDY
+690 LELGFQQGVSGY
-702 GDDPRGL
+702 GEDPRGL

-846 TGVLKSA
+846 TGAIKSL
-853 TGNTGKKLL
+853 TGNSGKQLF

-870 AVVTIIR
+870 AVVSMIR
-877 DIIKHIGHGSVE
+877 DILKYIGHGSVE
-889 GGLDR
+889 SGFNS

-916 PGLTTGLIG
+916 PGLTTSLIG

-990 SRAGTPAIGGIGG
+990 ARAGTPALTNIGT
-1003 KIGSFGASPLGM
+1003 KVGSFGASPLGM

-1074 VGALLG
+1074 VAALLG
-1080 AITNLI
+1080 AITYLI

-1092 LLDGIEGLL
+1092 LMDGIEGLL

-1117 SIRENA
+1117 AIRENA
-1123 EAMSRARADEHTT
+1123 EAVSRAEADKHTT

-1149 LQNVT
+1149 LQNMT
-1154 DMQKKVFGKLQ
+1154 DMQKKVFGRLQ

-1324 TMKAEKDKAD
+1324 TMNAEKQKAEDQ
-1334 HEEKESKHKGDLS
+1334 EKESKHKGTLE
-1347 DAWTRIKNGVK
+1347 DAWNRLKNAVQGVRDWV
-1358 AVWEWVTGIFDGIGE
+1358 AGVIGGIADWVTGSK
-1373 WIAGALAGL
+1373 
-1382 TGGDS
+1382 GGTS
-1387 NKAKKEYKKNKK
+1387 QK
-1399 KIPSGGTLLFSTGG
+1399 KISKNPFYKSLFGGLFFSRGG

>member
-105 SNSQSLRT
+105 SNSQSLRN

-158 MLKEINTVRNVL
+158 MLKEINAVRNVL
-170 QKGFVIGKVVTAPA
+170 QKGFTIGKIVTAPA
-184 VKTLTALGSLGK
+184 VKTLTALGSLGR
-196 RVGMTFVKHFNSA
+196 RVGATFVRHFNSA
-209 LSNLGRGVIHMN
+209 LSNIGRGVIHMN

-255 ETQMASFGQDRSTTE
+255 ETQMASFGQDRGTTE

-422 LDNLLEN
+422 WDNLLEN

-479 VAGIRGY
+479 VAGTRGY

-493 FSEQLKVSL
+493 FSEQLKGSL

-557 KFIGLGQVLLDNGAL
+557 KFISLGQVMLDNGAL
-572 DTVANFVALYG
+572 DTVANFIALYG
-583 DMVSKVAGSSVIRNT
+583 DMVSQVANSSVIKNS

-605 IDEVEKT
+605 IDEVKKT
-612 VNNGALVSGAD
+612 VNNGALVNGAD
-623 RAFAGLLD
+623 RAFTGLLD

-662 AMATTVSSVKELMN
+662 AMATAVSSVKDLAN

-690 LELGFQQGVSDY
+690 LKLGFRQGVSDY
-702 GDDPRGL
+702 GEDPRGL

-828 SVFQNLQKSLQ
+828 SVFQNMQKSLQ

-846 TGVLKSA
+846 TGALKSI
-853 TGNTGKKLL
+853 TGNTGKKLF

-870 AVVTIIR
+870 AVVSMIR
-877 DIIKHIGHGSVE
+877 DILKYIGHGSVE
-889 GGLDR
+889 SGFNS

-916 PGLTTGLIG
+916 PGLTTSLLG
-925 LVTIFGVIGKVLGAA
+925 LVTIFGVIGKVLGSAA
-940 AGMVSVANTLGLG
+940 KMVSVANALGLG
-953 GLASGAGGGGLL
+953 NLASGAGGIAGGGLL
-965 SGLLSKTPI
+965 STTPI
-974 TSLLANSEGNA
+974 TSLLANSGGNA
-985 LQQFL
+985 LQQL
-990 SRAGTPAIGGIGG
+990 LARAGTPALNSAGLKVGA
-1003 KIGSFGASPLGM
+1003 FGASPIGA

-1029 NAIGGHAG
+1029 RAIGGHEG
-1037 ATVGGALKTA
+1037 ATVGGGLKAA

-1056 TFTGASIGTA
+1056 TFTGASLGTA
-1066 IMPGIGTA
+1066 VFPGIGTA
-1074 VGALLG
+1074 IGALLG
-1080 AITNLI
+1080 AIASLLL
-1086 MGGGKN
+1086 GGGKN
-1092 LLDGIEGLL
+1092 LMDGIEGLL

-1123 EAMSRARADEHTT
+1123 ESVSRAMADEHTT

-1149 LQNVT
+1149 LQNMT

-1165 QNFTDATAYMQN
+1165 QNFTDAAAYMQN

-1299 SRDQVLQLPDKALEF
+1299 SRDQVLQLPDKALQF

-1319 DTYTN
+1319 DTYTS
-1324 TMKAEKDKAD
+1324 TMKAEKEKAD
-1334 HEEKESKHKGDLS
+1334 HEEKESKHKGTLE
-1347 DAWTRIKNGVK
+1347 DAWNRLKNAVQGVRDWV
-1358 AVWEWVTGIFDGIGE
+1358 AGVIGGIADWVTG
-1373 WIAGALAGL
+1373 
-1382 TGGDS
+1382 S
-1387 NKAKKEYKKNKK
+1387 KEGTSQK
-1399 KIPSGGTLLFSTGG
+1399 KISKNPFYKSLFGGLFFSRGG

-1433 GTDTIPAMLTPGEYV
+1433 GTDTVPAMLTPGEYV

-1457 GTNFLDNLNRFGI
+1457 GTDFLDNLNRYGI
-1470 GALGGNRTT
+1470 GALRGNNTT

>member
-81 KLTGDKGNG
+81 KLVGANNG
-90 NDPLENMNDGARRFM
+90 NSSDPLENMNDGARRFM

-126 SKTLTLGKALGALTI
+126 SKTLTLGKALGALAV

-158 MLKEINTVRNVL
+158 MLKEINAVRNVL
-170 QKGFVIGKVVTAPA
+170 QRGFTIGKIVTAPA
-184 VKTLTALGSLGK
+184 VKTLTALGSLGR
-196 RVGMTFVKHFNSA
+196 RVGATFVNHFNSA

-422 LDNLLEN
+422 WDNLLEN

-493 FSEQLKVSL
+493 FSEQLKGSL

-557 KFIGLGQVLLDNGAL
+557 KFISLGQVMLDNGAL
-572 DTVANFVALYG
+572 DTVANFIALYG
-583 DMVSKVAGSSVIRNT
+583 DMVSQVANSSVIKNS

-605 IDEVEKT
+605 IDEVKKT
-612 VNNGALVSGAD
+612 VNNGALVNGAD
-623 RAFAGLLD
+623 RAFTGLLD

-662 AMATTVSSVKELMN
+662 AMATAVSSVKDLMN
-676 NMLNGG
+676 NMLNGE

-690 LELGFQQGVSDY
+690 LELGFQQGVSGY
-702 GDDPRGL
+702 GEDPRGL

-727 KEYNKLFNTFQYA
+727 KEYNNLFNTFQYA

-828 SVFQNLQKSLQ
+828 SVFQNMQKSLQ

-846 TGVLKSA
+846 TGALKSI
-853 TGNTGKKLL
+853 TGNTGKKLF

-870 AVVTIIR
+870 AVVSMIR
-877 DIIKHIGHGSVE
+877 DILKYIGHGSVE
-889 GGLDR
+889 SGFNS

-908 IAKFMGQY
+908 IAKFLGQY
-916 PGLTTGLIG
+916 PGLTTSLIG
-925 LVTIFGVIGKVLGAA
+925 LVTIFGVIGKVLGSAA
-940 AGMVSVANTLGLG
+940 KMVSVANALGLG
-953 GLASGAGGGGLL
+953 NLASGAGGIAGGGLL
-965 SGLLSKTPI
+965 STTPI

-985 LQQFL
+985 LQQL
-990 SRAGTPAIGGIGG
+990 LARAGTPALNSAGLKVGA
-1003 KIGSFGASPLGM
+1003 FGASPIGA

-1029 NAIGGHAG
+1029 RAIGGHEG
-1037 ATVGGALKTA
+1037 ATVGGGLKAA

-1056 TFTGASIGTA
+1056 TFTGASLGTA
-1066 IMPGIGTA
+1066 VFPGIGTA
-1074 VGALLG
+1074 IGALLG
-1080 AITNLI
+1080 AVASLLL
-1086 MGGGKN
+1086 GGGKN
-1092 LLDGIEGLL
+1092 LMDGIEGLL

-1123 EAMSRARADEHTT
+1123 ESVSRAMADEHTT

-1299 SRDQVLQLPDKALEF
+1299 SRDQVLQLPDKALQF

-1324 TMKAEKDKAD
+1324 TMKAEKEKAD
-1334 HEEKESKHKGDLS
+1334 HEEKESKHKVTLE
-1347 DAWTRIKNGVK
+1347 DAWNRLKNAVQGVRDWV
-1358 AVWEWVTGIFDGIGE
+1358 AGVIGGIADWVTGSK
-1373 WIAGALAGL
+1373 
-1382 TGGDS
+1382 GGTS
-1387 NKAKKEYKKNKK
+1387 QK
-1399 KIPSGGTLLFSTGG
+1399 KISKNPFYKSLFGGLFFSRGG

-1433 GTDTIPAMLTPGEYV
+1433 GTDTVPAMLTPGEYV

-1470 GALGGNRTT
+1470 GALRGNNTT

>member
-58 TAQFQREWSAFK
+58 TAQFQREWGAFK

-158 MLKEINTVRNVL
+158 MLKEINAVRDVL
-170 QKGFVIGKVVTAPA
+170 QKGFTIGKIVTAPA
-184 VKTLTALGSLGK
+184 VKTLTALGSLGS
-196 RVGMTFVKHFNSA
+196 RVGATFVRHFNSA

-270 AVAQEIS
+270 SVAQEIS

-422 LDNLLEN
+422 WDNLLEN

-493 FSEQLKVSL
+493 FSEQLKGSL

-557 KFIGLGQVLLDNGAL
+557 KFISLGQVMLDNGAL
-572 DTVANFVALYG
+572 DTVANFIALYG
-583 DMVSKVAGSSVIRNT
+583 DMVSQVANSSVIKNS

-605 IDEVEKT
+605 IGEVKKT

-623 RAFAGLLD
+623 RAFTGLLD

-682 ASGNFKKG
+682 ASDNFKKG
-690 LELGFQQGVSDY
+690 LKLGFQQGVSDY

-828 SVFQNLQKSLQ
+828 SVFQNMQKSLQ

-846 TGVLKSA
+846 TGALKSI
-853 TGNTGKKLL
+853 TGNTGKKLF

-870 AVVTIIR
+870 AVVSMIR
-877 DIIKHIGHGSVE
+877 DILKYIGHGSVE
-889 GGLDR
+889 SGFNS

-916 PGLTTGLIG
+916 PGLTTSLIG
-925 LVTIFGVIGKVLGAA
+925 LVTIFGVIGKVLGSAA
-940 AGMVSVANTLGLG
+940 KMVSVANALGLG
-953 GLASGAGGGGLL
+953 NLASGAGGIAGGGLL
-965 SGLLSKTPI
+965 STTPI

-985 LQQFL
+985 VQQFFA
-990 SRAGTPAIGGIGG
+990 RAGTPAIGGIGG
-1003 KIGSFGASPLGM
+1003 KIGSFGASPLGA

-1029 NAIGGHAG
+1029 RAIGGHGG

-1117 SIRENA
+1117 AIRENA
-1123 EAMSRARADEHTT
+1123 EAVSRARADEHTT

-1149 LQNVT
+1149 LQNIT

-1243 SALLNQVAIAQ
+1243 SALLNQVAVAQ
-1254 GRQFTDIVD
+1254 GRQYTDIVD

-1299 SRDQVLQLPDKALEF
+1299 SRDQVLQLPDKALQF

-1324 TMKAEKDKAD
+1324 TMKAEKEKAD
-1334 HEEKESKHKGDLS
+1334 HEEEESKHKGTLT
-1347 DAWTRIKNGVK
+1347 DAWNRLKNAVQGVRDWV
-1358 AVWEWVTGIFDGIGE
+1358 AGVIGGIADWVTGSK
-1373 WIAGALAGL
+1373 
-1382 TGGDS
+1382 GGTS
-1387 NKAKKEYKKNKK
+1387 QK
-1399 KIPSGGTLLFSTGG
+1399 KISKNPFYKSLFGGLFFSRGG

-1433 GTDTIPAMLTPGEYV
+1433 GTDTVPAMLTPGEYV

-1457 GTNFLDNLNRFGI
+1457 GTNFLDNLNRYGI
-1470 GALGGNRTT
+1470 GALRGNQTT

>member
-90 NDPLENMNDGARRFM
+90 NDPLESMNDGARRFM

-126 SKTLTLGKALGALTI
+126 SKTLTLGKALGALAI

-158 MLKEINTVRNVL
+158 MLKEINAVRNVL
-170 QKGFVIGKVVTAPA
+170 QKGFTIGKIVTAPA
-184 VKTLTALGSLGK
+184 VKTLTALGSLGS
-196 RVGMTFVKHFNSA
+196 RVGATFVRHFNSA

-255 ETQMASFGQDRSTTE
+255 ETQMASFGQDRGTTE

-422 LDNLLEN
+422 WDNLLEN

-493 FSEQLKVSL
+493 FSEQLKGSL

-551 YERLVA
+551 YERLVT
-557 KFIGLGQVLLDNGAL
+557 KFISLGQVILDNGAL
-572 DTVANFVALYG
+572 DTVANFIALYG
-583 DMVSKVAGSSVIRNT
+583 DMVSQVANSSVIKNS

-605 IDEVEKT
+605 IGEVKKT
-612 VNNGALVSGAD
+612 VNNGALVNGAD
-623 RAFAGLLD
+623 RAFTGLLD

-662 AMATTVSSVKELMN
+662 AMATAVSSVKDLAN

-690 LELGFQQGVSDY
+690 LELGFQQGVSGY
-702 GDDPRGL
+702 GEDPRGL

-828 SVFQNLQKSLQ
+828 SVFQNMQKSLQ

-846 TGVLKSA
+846 TGALKSI
-853 TGNTGKKLL
+853 TGNTGKKLF

-870 AVVTIIR
+870 AVVSMIR
-877 DIIKHIGHGSVE
+877 DILKYIGHGSVE
-889 GGLDR
+889 GGFNT

-908 IAKFMGQY
+908 IAKFLGQY
-916 PGLTTGLIG
+916 PGLTTSLLG
-925 LVTIFGVIGKVLGAA
+925 LVTIFGVIGKVLSSA
-940 AGMVSVANTLGLG
+940 AGLVSVANTLGLG
-953 GLASGAGGGGLL
+953 GLASGAGGGLLGGLA
-965 SGLLSKTPI
+965 STTPI

-990 SRAGTPAIGGIGG
+990 ARAGTPAIGGIGG
-1003 KIGSFGASPLGM
+1003 KIGSLGASPLGA

-1029 NAIGGHAG
+1029 RAIGGHGG

-1123 EAMSRARADEHTT
+1123 EAVSRARADEHTT

-1299 SRDQVLQLPDKALEF
+1299 SRDQVLQLPDKALQF

-1324 TMKAEKDKAD
+1324 TMKAEKEKAD
-1334 HEEKESKHKGDLS
+1334 HEEEESKHKGTLT
-1347 DAWTRIKNGVK
+1347 DAWNRLKNAVQGVRDWV
-1358 AVWEWVTGIFDGIGE
+1358 AGVIGGIADWVTGSK
-1373 WIAGALAGL
+1373 
-1382 TGGDS
+1382 GGTS
-1387 NKAKKEYKKNKK
+1387 QK
-1399 KIPSGGTLLFSTGG
+1399 KISKNPFYKSLFGGLFFSRGG

-1457 GTNFLDNLNRFGI
+1457 GTNFLDNLNRYGI
-1470 GALGGNRTT
+1470 GALRGNNTT

>member
-58 TAQFQREWSAFK
+58 TAQFQREWSVFK

-90 NDPLENMNDGARRFM
+90 NDPLENMNEGARRFM

-126 SKTLTLGKALGALTI
+126 SKTLTLGKALGALAI

-158 MLKEINTVRNVL
+158 MLKEINAVRNVL
-170 QKGFVIGKVVTAPA
+170 QKGFTIGKIVTAPA
-184 VKTLTALGSLGK
+184 VKTLTALGSLGS
-196 RVGMTFVKHFNSA
+196 RVGATFVRHFNSA

-233 INQGVRSIVQQ
+233 INKGVRSIVQQ

-422 LDNLLEN
+422 WDNLLEN

-493 FSEQLKVSL
+493 FSEQLKGSL

-557 KFIGLGQVLLDNGAL
+557 KFISLGQVMLDNGAL
-572 DTVANFVALYG
+572 DTVANFIALYG
-583 DMVSKVAGSSVIRNT
+583 DMVSQVTNSSVIKNS

-605 IDEVEKT
+605 IDEVKKT

-623 RAFAGLLD
+623 RAFTGLLD

-662 AMATTVSSVKELMN
+662 AMATAVSSVKDLAN

-702 GDDPRGL
+702 GEDPRGL

-716 QKVRKFFEDLM
+716 QKVREFFEDLM

-828 SVFQNLQKSLQ
+828 SVFQNMQKSLQ

-846 TGVLKSA
+846 TGALKSI
-853 TGNTGKKLL
+853 TGNTSKKLF

-870 AVVTIIR
+870 AVVSMIR
-877 DIIKHIGHGSVE
+877 DILKYIGHGSVE
-889 GGLDR
+889 SGFNS

-916 PGLTTGLIG
+916 PGLTTSLLG
-925 LVTIFGVIGKVLGAA
+925 LVTIFGVIGKVLSSAA
-940 AGMVSVANTLGLG
+940 KMVSVANALGLG
-953 GLASGAGGGGLL
+953 NLVSGAGGIAGGGLL
-965 SGLLSKTPI
+965 STTPI

-985 LQQFL
+985 LQQL
-990 SRAGTPAIGGIGG
+990 LARAGTPALNSAGLKVGA
-1003 KIGSFGASPLGM
+1003 FGASPIGA

-1029 NAIGGHAG
+1029 RAIGGHGG

-1056 TFTGASIGTA
+1056 TFTGASLGTA
-1066 IMPGIGTA
+1066 VFPGIGTA
-1074 VGALLG
+1074 IGALLG

-1086 MGGGKN
+1086 LGGGKN
-1092 LLDGIEGLL
+1092 LMDGIEGLL

-1123 EAMSRARADEHTT
+1123 EAVSRARADEYTT

-1149 LQNVT
+1149 LQNLT
-1154 DMQKKVFGKLQ
+1154 DMHKKVFGKLR

-1230 QNGLYGSEGDEIL
+1230 QNGLYGSEGDETL

-1273 AYRQG
+1273 AYRQS

-1299 SRDQVLQLPDKALEF
+1299 SRDQVLQLPDKVLQF

-1334 HEEKESKHKGDLS
+1334 YEEEESKHKDTLI
-1347 DAWTRIKNGVK
+1347 DAWNRLKNAVQGVRDWV
-1358 AVWEWVTGIFDGIGE
+1358 AGVIGGIADWVTG
-1373 WIAGALAGL
+1373 
-1382 TGGDS
+1382 S
-1387 NKAKKEYKKNKK
+1387 KEGTSQKNISKNPFYK
-1399 KIPSGGTLLFSTGG
+1399 SLFEGVFFSRGG

-1470 GALGGNRTT
+1470 GALRGNNTT